1 MSMPKIHRIRIVNL
15 KYDGMQKQYKDT
27 TFNFHNDETST
38 NGLIAMMNGGGKG
51 VFLQTIF
58 QILKPGT
65 SWGKQNNR
73 YYQQF
78 FFNNKEQFIPYTFH
92 VLIQWELDGAD
103 RRHLITGG
111 MFSAEQRI
119 SMSEESGNESRTLE
133 QEAKILPNITFYTR
147 EFERKE
153 EAALEHIPLYE
164 NDEAAET
171 ESLKDYLKWNGFDV
185 YRDTKKHYRIL
196 DTYGINRKDWDIMK
210 DINKDEGGVGK
221 YFEGAEDDHSLFQ
234 KRIIPTVSQ
243 VLHRTEHQKN
253 DLVEIFKSQASI
265 AKDLPVLLKRE
276 QAHKEFLEDIVPF
289 EEHLAKGVEH
299 KEIVQS
305 SILEGRKLLGALE
318 HLKQSEEEG
327 LLALEKSMEKLTIRQ
342 EELRFQ
348 KDNLEYAK
356 AHREVMDWEKK
367 LVEERNK
374 HTSLQTIVKEKQER
388 KEQLVFLALLKEWSE
403 NEQTIRSLSQQIATL
418 EQNSGLEQVNIRMD
432 EIKQEARKQWEQSYL
447 SIQEAVKQYLGYQ
460 KFLKKKGTE
469 LSGQDKQKT
478 KEIAR
483 LGTEIDFLYTQ
494 IHTFES
500 KEATLIQEFGDRL
513 TYDFKGL
520 IDCISKQIE
529 DKEARLI
536 ELQAKDKQSSEQQNQ
551 LATLHGTLVQSVQF
565 SEEKCEKLKTENEIQ
580 KQKEEKLLDKLLGLL
595 DDVAA
600 PFTHSLLSKYAIQIE
615 EILSN
620 NRQQGEQIKKELWE
634 TQLDHSLNDEPFWI
648 ANKDVKEL
656 KEWID
661 EKTGIDV
668 FYGSQFLQSLSPD
681 EMANSLMTYPL
692 LPYGLVVSQHQWQK
706 INQQVLSGRMFKS
719 PVPIFMRE
727 EMNSQNHQPSFVI
740 INGTE
745 KELLTDKNQ
754 FTNWK
759 IKIAKQ
765 IEEKKDTLIEIE
777 KTETSLRRILKE
789 IDRFLSS
796 ELSSD
801 ITKAFNQEQSSL
813 LSKKTKLQEI
823 KIQEE
828 KEKELQL
835 QLKEQLEKTKQKK
848 EKLTRNIETLED
860 FDQEKTLHQENKR
873 VKLEKEKQKEA
884 LGLQQQEIGKEHKNI
899 VELQNQWNQTY
910 LEWKLTTEQAIKE
923 IRFFIEEA
931 DFPADEKA
939 DHCEEVPRL
948 SPHILEEINGSIDE
962 LKLLQKSKEEQ
973 ARELLVIQAKKE
985 TEQKQQKK
993 LEKKLH
999 SHTEDWNQ
1007 AAEPD
1012 EPMSILE
1019 KMLQTAQKEAKTAEK
1034 EEREQGTAV
1043 TVAETSLKHAVEQ
1056 RDKSGKKIAKHEK
1069 QPEEW
1074 EDLDLKVKEV
1084 EIKDQTK
1091 LTKEE
1096 VKQAEKRHKET
1107 ETNIAGFEGDLLTLS
1122 VILKE
1127 ESAAFTEHDLEK
1139 VKSQGK
1145 ACILSWCE
1153 EHQAIQEDGQEK
1165 HAKIDQSLRNLKLT
1179 IEGKDWEIR
1188 FKNEVLTTLDHMDT
1202 RHYTHIQGIVKNM
1215 KRFSQSGLE
1224 QLERD
1229 KERAEKAQTF
1239 WASRASMKVMSIAEA
1254 IRSMIAKMKLKNER
1268 GSFPLVQLK
1277 EDILP
1282 KKAEDIEPLLKQH
1295 FVSAI
1300 NKITKQFDRID
1311 DNNLSL
1317 DQEIKQLISDEQILF
1332 ISLRNRY
1339 PELLVYNMRTDN
1351 AFMYGKP
1358 QREHYSTWQTINQGS
1373 RTKSDGSGGQ
1383 KLSARMVMMM
1393 MLLSVKSETDQSWVP
1408 LVCDNP
1414 FGQAASAHVLD
1425 PIFAVAEK
1433 LKFQFIVVTPPE
1445 LVKTE
1450 ISQRFDA
1457 YYKLDFIREKGKE
1470 IVSDTIVPAFRIY
1483 QAEEVVQVR

>member
-1 MSMPKIHRIRIVNL
+1 MPKIHRIRIVGL

-27 TFNFHNDETST
+27 TFNFHNDVTST

-103 RRHLITGG
+103 QRHLVTGG
-111 MFSAEQRI
+111 MFSAEQRV
-119 SMSEESGNESRTLE
+119 SLSEESGNESKTLE
-133 QEAKILPNITFYTR
+133 QEAKILPNITFFTR

-164 NDEAAET
+164 NDEVAET
-171 ESLKDYLKWNGFDV
+171 ESLKDYLKWNGYDV

-289 EEHLAKGVEH
+289 EEYLAKGVEH
-299 KEIVQS
+299 KEIVQA
-305 SILEGRKLLGALE
+305 SIQTGRQLLGALE
-318 HLKQSEEEG
+318 HLKQSEEET
-327 LLALEKSMEKLTIRQ
+327 LLTLKNDMEKLMVRQ
-342 EELRFQ
+342 ADLRFQ
-348 KDNLEYAK
+348 NENLEFAK
-356 AHREVMDWEKK
+356 AHREVMHWDKK
-367 LVEERNK
+367 LVEEKEK
-374 HTSLQTIVKEKQER
+374 HTSFQEIVKEKQDR
-388 KEQLVFLALLKEWSE
+388 KEQLAVQLLLKEWSE

-418 EQNSGLEQVNIRMD
+418 EQNSGLEQVNQRMD
-432 EIKQEARKQWEQSYL
+432 EIKQDAKKQWEQSYL
-447 SIQEAVKQYLGYQ
+447 SIEEAVKQYLGFQ
-460 KFLKKKGTE
+460 KFLKKKGTD
-469 LSGQDKQKT
+469 LAQQDKQKT
-478 KEIAR
+478 KEIAH
-483 LGTEIDFLYTQ
+483 LSTEIDFLYTQ
-494 IHTFES
+494 MNTFES
-500 KEATLIQEFGDRL
+500 KEVALIQEFGDRL
-513 TYDFKGL
+513 TYDLRGL
-520 IDCISKQIE
+520 IESLLKQME
-529 DKEARLI
+529 DKKARLV
-536 ELQAKDKQSSEQQNQ
+536 ELQAKDKESNEKQNQ
-551 LATLHGTLVQSVQF
+551 LATSHGTLVQSIQF
-565 SEEKCEKLKTENEIQ
+565 SEEKCEDLNQTNKEQ
-580 KQKEEKLLDKLLGLL
+580 KQKEAKLVEKLLGLL
-595 DDVAA
+595 DDVTA

-615 EILSN
+615 EILGN
-620 NRQQGEQIKKELWE
+620 NREQAEQMKKELWV

-668 FYGSQFLQSLSPD
+668 FYGTQFLQSLRPE
-681 EMANSLMTYPL
+681 EMVHTLNTYPL
-692 LPYGLVVSQHQWQK
+692 LPYGLVVSGQQWQK
-706 INQQVLSGRMFKS
+706 INQQVLTGRMFKS
-719 PVPIFMRE
+719 PVPIFLRE
-727 EMNSQNHQPSFVI
+727 EMNSDHHQPSFVI

-745 KELLTDKNQ
+745 KELLSDKNQ
-754 FTNWK
+754 FTSWK

-765 IEEKKDTLIEIE
+765 IEEKKEALEEIE
-777 KTETSLRRILKE
+777 KTEASLRRNLKE

-796 ELSSD
+796 ELSID
-801 ITKAFNQEQSSL
+801 IEKALYQEQNSL
-813 LSKKTKLQEI
+813 LSLKTKLQEI
-823 KIQEE
+823 KAQEE

-835 QLKEQLEKTKQKK
+835 GLKEELEKTKGRIR
-848 EKLTRNIETLED
+848 KLTRNVETLEE
-860 FDQEKTLHQENKR
+860 FDQNKTLYQENKR
-873 VKLEKEKQKEA
+873 VKLEKEKQREA
-884 LGLQQQEIGKEHKNI
+884 LTIQQQEIGKEHQKT
-899 VELQNQWNQTY
+899 VEQQNQWNQTY
-910 LEWKLTTEQAIKE
+910 LEWKLTTEQNIKE
-923 IRFFIEEA
+923 IKFFIEEA
-931 DFPADEKA
+931 VFPADEKA
-939 DHCEEVPRL
+939 DQCEDVPRL
-948 SPHILEEINGSIDE
+948 SPHFLQEINGRIEE
-962 LKLLQKSKEEQ
+962 LKQLQKSKEEQ
-973 ARELLVIQAKKE
+973 ARELLVLQAKKE

-993 LEKKLH
+993 LEKKLNAYNQ
-999 SHTEDWNQ
+999 EWNK
-1007 AAEPD
+1007 APEPD
-1012 EPMSILE
+1012 EPLSILE
-1019 KMLQTAQKEAKTAEK
+1019 NMLQTAQKEVRTAEK

-1043 TVAETSLKHAVEQ
+1043 TVAETSLKHAIEQ
-1056 RDKSGKKIAKHEK
+1056 RGKSGKKVEKHGK
-1069 QPEEW
+1069 QPEQW
-1074 EDLDLKVKEV
+1074 ADIDLEVKEV

-1096 VKQAEKRHKET
+1096 VKQAEKHQKEA

-1127 ESAAFTEHDLEK
+1127 EAAAFTNNDLEQI
-1139 VKSQGK
+1139 KSQGK

-1153 EHQAIQEDGQEK
+1153 EHQAIQEEGQEK

-1202 RHYTHIQGIVKNM
+1202 RHYTHIQTIVKNM

-1229 KERAEKAQTF
+1229 KERAEKAQNF
-1239 WASRASMKVMSIAEA
+1239 WASRASMKVMSISEA
-1254 IRSMIAKMKLKNER
+1254 IRSMIAKMRLKNER

-1282 KKAEDIEPLLKQH
+1282 KKAEEIEPLLKLH
-1295 FVSAI
+1295 FVAAI
-1300 NKITKQFDRID
+1300 NKITKQFDMID
-1311 DNNLSL
+1311 DQNRAL
-1317 DQEIKQLISDEQILF
+1317 DEEIKQLISDEQILF
-1332 ISLRNRY
+1332 VSLRNRY

-1373 RTKSDGSGGQ
+1373 KTKSDGSGGQ

-1483 QAEEVVQVR
+1483 QGEEVTQ

>member
-1 MSMPKIHRIRIVNL
+1 MPKIHRIRIVGL

-27 TFNFHNDETST
+27 TFNFHNEETST

-92 VLIQWELDGAD
+92 VLIQWELDGSD
-103 RRHLITGG
+103 HRHLVTGG

-119 SMSEESGNESRTLE
+119 SLSEESGNESKTLE

-153 EAALEHIPLYE
+153 EASLEHIPLFE
-164 NDEAAET
+164 DDEVADT
-171 ESLKDYLKWNGFDV
+171 ESLKDYLKWNGYDV

-210 DINKDEGGVGK
+210 EINKDEGGVGK

-243 VLHRTEHQKN
+243 VLHRTELQKN

-289 EEHLAKGVEH
+289 EENLAKGIEH
-299 KEIVQS
+299 KEIVLS
-305 SILEGRKLLGALE
+305 SIKEGRQLLGAIE
-318 HLKQSEEEG
+318 HLKKSEEES
-327 LLALEKSMEKLTIRQ
+327 LLTLEKDIEKLMIRQ
-342 EELRFQ
+342 AELRFQ

-356 AHREVMDWEKK
+356 AHSEVRDWEKK
-367 LVEERNK
+367 LVEERK
-374 HTSLQTIVKEKQER
+374 EHSSLQEIVKEKQER
-388 KEQLVFLALLKEWSE
+388 KEQLAFQVLLKEWSE

-418 EQNSGLEQVNIRMD
+418 EQNSGLEQVNQRMD
-432 EIKQEARKQWEQSYL
+432 EIKIEARKQWEDSSL
-447 SIQEAVKQYLGYQ
+447 SIQEAGKQYFGYQ
-460 KFLKKKGTE
+460 RFLKKKGND
-469 LSGQDKQKT
+469 LSQQDKQKT
-478 KEIAR
+478 REIVQ
-483 LGTEIDFLYTQ
+483 LGSEIDLLYKH

-500 KEATLIQEFGDRL
+500 KEEGLIKEFGDRL
-513 TYDFKGL
+513 TYDLKGYVEFL
-520 IDCISKQIE
+520 SKQVA
-529 DKEARLI
+529 DKKAMVE
-536 ELQAKDKQSSEQQNQ
+536 ELHASVIKSSEVQNK
-551 LATLHGTLVQSVQF
+551 LATSQGTLVQSIQF
-565 SEEKCEKLKTENEIQ
+565 SEEKSEQLRAANEEQMQIEAKLIDR
-580 KQKEEKLLDKLLGLL
+580 LHGLL
-595 DDVAA
+595 DNVTA
-600 PFTHSLLSKYAIQIE
+600 PLSHAQLSKYAIQID
-615 EILSN
+615 EILGN
-620 NRQQGEQIKKELWE
+620 NREQGEQIKKDLWE
-634 TQLDHSLNDEPFWI
+634 IQLDHSLNDEHFWI
-648 ANKDVKEL
+648 PNKDVKEL

-668 FYGSQFLQSLSPD
+668 FYGSQFLQSLSK
-681 EMANSLMTYPL
+681 EELANYSLTYPL
-692 LPYGLVVSQHQWQK
+692 LPYGLVVNGQQWQK

-719 PVPIFMRE
+719 PVPIFLRE
-727 EMNSQNHQPSFVI
+727 EMNSDNHQPSFVI

-745 KELLTDKNQ
+745 KELVTNKNQ
-754 FTNWK
+754 FTDWK

-765 IEEKKDTLIEIE
+765 IEEKKETLIEIE

-789 IDRFLSS
+789 IDRFGSR
-796 ELSSD
+796 ELAVD
-801 ITKAFNQEQSSL
+801 IERAFNQEQNSL
-813 LSKKTKLQEI
+813 FSKKAQFQEI
-823 KIQEE
+823 TTQQQ
-828 KEKELQL
+828 KEKEIQ
-835 QLKEQLEKTKQKK
+835 QELKEKLDTTNVKI
-848 EKLTRNIETLED
+848 EKLTRDIEAIEEYER
-860 FDQEKTLHQENKR
+860 EKLIYQENKR
-873 VKLEKEKQKEA
+873 VKVEKEKQKEA
-884 LGLQQQEIGKEHKNI
+884 LGIVQQEIVIEHQNI
-899 VELQNQWNQTY
+899 AELQNKWYQTY
-910 LEWKLTTEQAIKE
+910 LEWKVITEQTIKE
-923 IRFFIEEA
+923 IALFIETA
-931 DFPADEKA
+931 AYPADEKTEA
-939 DHCEEVPRL
+939 CEEVPRL
-948 SPHILEEINGSIDE
+948 SPHLLEEINGSIEE
-962 LKLLQKSKEEQ
+962 LKQLQKTKEEQ

-993 LEKKLH
+993 LEKKLDTH
-999 SHTEDWNQ
+999 NKEWREVP
-1007 AAEPD
+1007 EPN
-1012 EPMSILE
+1012 EPLSILE
-1019 KMLQTAQKEAKTAEK
+1019 NMLQTAQKEAKAADK

-1043 TVAETSLKHAVEQ
+1043 TVAETSLKHANEQ
-1056 RDKSGKKIAKHEK
+1056 RDKSAKKITKHEK

-1074 EDLDLKVKEV
+1074 EDFDLEVKAV

-1091 LTKEE
+1091 QSKEE
-1096 VKQAEKRHKET
+1096 EKQAEHRKKET
-1107 ETNIAGFEGDLLTLS
+1107 ETNIAGYEGDLLTLS

-1127 ESAAFTEHDLEK
+1127 EASAFTDHDIEK
-1139 VKSQGK
+1139 IKRQGK

-1153 EHQAIQEDGQEK
+1153 KHQNIQEDGKEK
-1165 HAKIDQSLRNLKLT
+1165 HAKIEQSLRNLKLT

-1202 RHYTHIQGIVKNM
+1202 RHYSHVQSVVKNM

-1229 KERAEKAQTF
+1229 KERAENAQNF
-1239 WASRASMKVMSIAEA
+1239 WASRASMKVMSISEA

-1282 KKAEDIEPLLKQH
+1282 KKPEDVEPLLKQH
-1295 FVSAI
+1295 FVAAI
-1300 NKITKQFDRID
+1300 NKITKQFDTID
-1311 DNNLSL
+1311 HTNLAV

-1332 ISLRNRY
+1332 VSLRNRY

-1358 QREHYSTWQTINQGS
+1358 QKDHYSTWQTINQGS

-1450 ISQRFDA
+1450 ISQRFEA
-1457 YYKLDFIREKGKE
+1457 YYKLDFIREKGRE

-1483 QAEEVVQVR
+1483 QGAEVSQ

>member
-1 MSMPKIHRIRIVNL
+1 MPKINRIRIVNL

-27 TFNFHNDETST
+27 TFNFHNDDTST

-119 SMSEESGNESRTLE
+119 SLSEEGGNESRSLD
-133 QEAKILPNITFYTR
+133 QEANILPNITFYTR

-164 NDEAAET
+164 NDEVAEI
-171 ESLKDYLKWNGFDV
+171 ESLKDYLKWNGYDV

-289 EEHLAKGVEH
+289 EEHLEKGVEH
-299 KEIVQS
+299 KEIVQE
-305 SILEGRKLLGALE
+305 SIKVGRQFLGALE
-318 HLKQSEEEG
+318 HLKQTEEEN
-327 LLALEKSMEKLTIRQ
+327 LLTLEKDMEKLAIRQ
-342 EELRFQ
+342 AELRFE
-348 KDNLEYAK
+348 KDNLDFAK

-367 LVEERNK
+367 LVEEKSK
-374 HTSLQTIVKEKQER
+374 HTSLLEILKEKQER
-388 KEQLVFLALLKEWSE
+388 KEQLAFQLLLKEWSE
-403 NEQTIRSLSQQIATL
+403 NEQTIRSLSHQIEKL
-418 EQNSGLEQVNIRMD
+418 EQNSGLEQVNQRMD
-432 EIKQEARKQWEQSYL
+432 EIKKEAKMYWEHSYQTL
-447 SIQEAVKQYLGYQ
+447 QEAVKQHIAYQ
-460 KFLKKKGTE
+460 KYLKKKGAE
-469 LSGQDKQKT
+469 LSQQDKQKT
-478 KEIAR
+478 KEIAQAS
-483 LGTEIDFLYTQ
+483 TEIDFLYTQ
-494 IHTFES
+494 IHHFES
-500 KEATLIQEFGDRL
+500 KEATLIKDFGDRV
-513 TYDFKGL
+513 TYDLNGL
-520 IDCISKQIE
+520 IESLSKQIE
-529 DKEARLI
+529 EKKAKQD
-536 ELQAKDKQSSEQQNQ
+536 ELYANEMDANERQNQ
-551 LATLHGTLVQSVQF
+551 LATSRGTLVQAIQF
-565 SEEKCEKLKTENEIQ
+565 SEEKYKELKGANEEQ
-580 KQKEEKLLDKLLGLL
+580 KQREEKLSNKLHGLL
-595 DDVAA
+595 DEVTAS
-600 PFTHSLLSKYAIQIE
+600 FTHSLLSKYIIQIE
-615 EILSN
+615 EIIGDN
-620 NRQQGEQIKKELWE
+620 QQQGEKIKKELWE
-634 TQLDHSLNDEPFWI
+634 TQIDHSLNDEHFWI
-648 ANKDVKEL
+648 ANKDVKSL

-668 FYGSQFLQSLSPD
+668 FYGSQFLQSLNPE
-681 EMANSLMTYPL
+681 EMAKAIIKDPL
-692 LPYGLVVSQHQWQK
+692 LPYGLVVSKHQWQK

-719 PVPIFMRE
+719 PVPIFLRE
-727 EMNSQNHQPSFVI
+727 EMNSETQKTSFVM

-745 KELLTDKNQ
+745 KELLADKNT

-765 IEEKKDTLIEIE
+765 IEEKKGTLIEIE

-789 IDRFLSS
+789 IDRLLSS

-801 ITKAFNQEQSSL
+801 IEKALKQEQNTL
-813 LSKKTKLQEI
+813 LAKKANLQEI
-823 KIQEE
+823 TTQQDS
-828 KEKELQL
+828 EKELQL
-835 QLKEQLEKTKQKK
+835 QLKEQLEKTKRKIKK
-848 EKLTRNIETLED
+848 LKRDVETLED
-860 FDQEKTLHQENKR
+860 YVQEKTLNQENES
-873 VKLEKEKQKEA
+873 VKLEKEKQKDTSV
-884 LGLQQQEIGKEHKNI
+884 LQQLEIAKEHQLI
-899 VELQNQWNQTY
+899 VELQNKWSQTY
-910 LEWKLTTEQAIKE
+910 FEWKLTTEQTIKE
-923 IRFFIEEA
+923 VAYFIEEA
-931 DFPADEKA
+931 VFPADEKA
-939 DHCEEVPRL
+939 DLCEEVPRL
-948 SPHILEEINGSIDE
+948 SSHLLEEIKGSIDE
-962 LKLLQKSKEEQ
+962 LKQLQKSKEEQ
-973 ARELLVIQAKKE
+973 ARELLIIQAKKE
-985 TEQKQQKK
+985 TEQKQQTK
-993 LEKKLH
+993 LEKKLSTLH
-999 SHTEDWNQ
+999 NEWNSVP
-1007 AAEPD
+1007 EPD

-1019 KMLQTAQKEAKTAEK
+1019 NMLQTANKEAKAAEK
-1034 EEREQGTAV
+1034 DEREQGTAV
-1043 TVAETSLKHAVEQ
+1043 TVAETSLQLAAEQ
-1056 RDKSGKKIAKHEK
+1056 RDKSGKKLDKHGKPPEK
-1069 QPEEW
+1069 W
-1074 EDLDLKVKEV
+1074 EDLDLDVKDV

-1096 VKQAEKRHKET
+1096 VKQTEKLQKDT
-1107 ETNIAGFEGDLLTLS
+1107 ETNITGYEGDLLTLS

-1127 ESAAFTEHDLEK
+1127 EAAAFTEQDIEK
-1139 VKSQGK
+1139 IKSQGK

-1153 EHQAIQEDGQEK
+1153 EHQAIQEEGQEK

-1202 RHYTHIQGIVKNM
+1202 RHYTHIQSIVKNM

-1239 WASRASMKVMSIAEA
+1239 WASRASMKVMSISEA

-1295 FVSAI
+1295 FVTAI
-1300 NKITKQFDRID
+1300 NKITNQFEMID
-1311 DNNLSL
+1311 DQNRLL

-1332 ISLRNRY
+1332 VSLRNRY

-1358 QREHYSTWQTINQGS
+1358 QRDHYSTWQTINQGS
-1373 RTKSDGSGGQ
+1373 KTKSDGSGGQ

-1483 QAEEVVQVR
+1483 QGEETAQVK

>member
-1 MSMPKIHRIRIVNL
+1 MPKIHRIRIVGL

-27 TFNFHNDETST
+27 TFNFHNGETST

-73 YYQQF
+73 YYQQY
-78 FFNNKEQFIPYTFH
+78 FFNQKEQFIPYTFH
-92 VLIQWELDGAD
+92 VVIQWELDGAD
-103 RRHLITGG
+103 HRHLITGG

-119 SMSEESGNESRTLE
+119 SMSEESGNESKTLE

-147 EFERKE
+147 EFERRE
-153 EAALEHIPLYE
+153 EAALDHIPLYE
-164 NDEAAET
+164 NDEVAET
-171 ESLKDYLKWNGFDV
+171 ESLKDYLKWNGYDV

-221 YFEGAEDDHSLFQ
+221 YFEGAEDDHSLF
-234 KRIIPTVSQ
+234 KTRIIPTISG

-289 EEHLAKGVEH
+289 EENVAKGVEH
-299 KEIVQS
+299 KEIVHT
-305 SILEGRKLLGALE
+305 SIKVGRQLLGALQ
-318 HLKQSEEEG
+318 HLKQTEEEN
-327 LLALEKSMEKLTIRQ
+327 LLTIDKNMEKLTLKQ
-342 EELRFQ
+342 ADLRYQ

-356 AHREVMDWEKK
+356 AHREVLHWEKK
-367 LVEERNK
+367 LVEEKNK
-374 HTSLQTIVKEKQER
+374 HTSLQAIVEDKQER
-388 KEQLVFLALLKEWSE
+388 KEQLVFQLLMKEWSD
-403 NEQTIRSLSQQIATL
+403 NEQSIRALSQQIEIL
-418 EQNSGLEQVNIRMD
+418 EQNSGLEQVNQRMD
-432 EIKQEARKQWEQSYL
+432 EIKKEAVKQWEQTSH

-460 KFLKKKGTE
+460 KFLKKKGME
-469 LSGQDKQKT
+469 LSRQDKQKT
-478 KEIAR
+478 KEMAK
-483 LGTEIDFLYTQ
+483 LSTEIDFLYTQ
-494 IHTFES
+494 MHTFES
-500 KEATLIQEFGDRL
+500 MEEVLIKEFGDRL
-513 TYDFKGL
+513 TYDLNGL
-520 IDCISKQIE
+520 TLSLSKQIE
-529 DKEARLI
+529 DKKALI
-536 ELQAKDKQSSEQQNQ
+536 EELQAKTKESSEKQNQ
-551 LATLHGTLVQSVQF
+551 LATEHGTLVQYIQF
-565 SEEKCEKLKTENEIQ
+565 SEEKCEELRAANEGQ
-580 KQKEEKLLDKLLGLL
+580 KQKEAKLLDKLHGLL
-595 DDVAA
+595 DDVDA
-600 PFTHSLLSKYAIQIE
+600 PFTPALLSKYSLQIE
-615 EILSN
+615 EILGQN
-620 NRQQGEQIKKELWE
+620 LQQGEQIKKELWE
-634 TQLDHSLNDEPFWI
+634 TQLDHSLNDEHFWV

-668 FYGSQFLQSLSPD
+668 FYGTQFLQSLSAE
-681 EMANSLMTYPL
+681 EMANLSLTYPL
-692 LPYGLVVSQHQWQK
+692 LPYGLVVSGHQWQN

-727 EMNSQNHQPSFVI
+727 EMNSENHQPSFVI
-740 INGTE
+740 VNGTE
-745 KELLTDKNQ
+745 KELVTDKNQ

-765 IEEKKDTLIEIE
+765 IDEKKETLIEIE
-777 KTETSLRRILKE
+777 KTETSLRRMLKE
-789 IDRFLSS
+789 IDRFISS
-796 ELSSD
+796 KLSSD
-801 ITKAFNQEQSSL
+801 IEKDFNQEQNVL
-813 LSKKTKLQEI
+813 RSKKTKLQEI

-828 KEKELQL
+828 KEKEYQL
-835 QLKEQLEKTKQKK
+835 SLKEQLEKTKQKIEELAK
-848 EKLTRNIETLED
+848 NVETLVD
-860 FDQEKTLHQENKR
+860 FDREKSLHQENKR
-873 VKLEKEKQKEA
+873 VRGEKEKQKDA
-884 LGLQQQEIGKEHKNI
+884 LSIEQQEIGIEHQKN
-899 VELQNQWNQTY
+899 VELQTEWNQTY
-910 LEWKLTTEQAIKE
+910 LEWKLITEQNINE
-923 IRFFIEEA
+923 IAFFIDEA
-931 DFPADEKA
+931 IFPTDEKA
-939 DHCEEVPRL
+939 EQSEEVPRL
-948 SPHILEEINGSIDE
+948 SPHLLEEINGSINE
-962 LKLLQKSKEEQ
+962 LKQLQKSKEEQ
-973 ARELLVIQAKKE
+973 ARELMVIQARKE

-993 LEKKLH
+993 LEKKLNTH
-999 SHTEDWNQ
+999 NKDWKE
-1007 AAEPD
+1007 AAEPE
-1012 EPMSILE
+1012 EPITILE
-1019 KMLQTAQKEAKTAEK
+1019 NMLQTAQKEAKAAEK

-1043 TVAETSLKHAVEQ
+1043 TVAETTLKHAAEQ
-1056 RDKSGKKIAKHEK
+1056 REKSGKKIEKHEK
-1069 QPEEW
+1069 QPQEW
-1074 EDLDLKVKEV
+1074 ENLDLEVKAV

-1091 LTKEE
+1091 ITKAEG
-1096 VKQAEKRHKET
+1096 KQAEKRQKET

-1127 ESAAFTEHDLEK
+1127 EAAAFTDTDLEK
-1139 VKSQGK
+1139 IKSQGK

-1153 EHQAIQEDGQEK
+1153 EHQAIQEEGQEK
-1165 HAKIDQSLRNLKLT
+1165 HAKIEQSLRNLKLT

-1202 RHYTHIQGIVKNM
+1202 RHYSHIQGIVKNM

-1229 KERAEKAQTF
+1229 KERAEKAQNF

-1295 FVSAI
+1295 FVAAI
-1300 NKITKQFDRID
+1300 NKITKQFDMID
-1311 DNNLSL
+1311 DHNRAL
-1317 DQEIKQLISDEQILF
+1317 DEEIKQLISDEQILF
-1332 ISLRNRY
+1332 VSLRNRY

-1373 RTKSDGSGGQ
+1373 KTKSDGSGGQ

-1483 QAEEVVQVR
+1483 QEAEAAQVR

>member
-1 MSMPKIHRIRIVNL
+1 MPKIHRIRIVGL

-27 TFNFHNDETST
+27 TFNFHNEETST

-58 QILKPGT
+58 QIIKPGT

-92 VLIQWELDGAD
+92 VLIQWELDGSD
-103 RRHLITGG
+103 HRHLVTGG

-119 SMSEESGNESRTLE
+119 SMSEESGNESKTLE

-153 EAALEHIPLYE
+153 EVSLEHIPLFE
-164 NDEAAET
+164 NDEVAET
-171 ESLKDYLKWNGFDV
+171 ESLKDYLKWNGYDV
-185 YRDTKKHYRIL
+185 YKDTKKHYRIL

-221 YFEGAEDDHSLFQ
+221 FFEGAEDDHSLFQ
-234 KRIIPTVSQ
+234 KRIIPTISQ
-243 VLHRTEHQKN
+243 VLHRTEHQKD

-289 EEHLAKGVEH
+289 EENLARGVEH
-299 KEIVQS
+299 KEIVQGS
-305 SILEGRKLLGALE
+305 VKVGRQLLGALE
-318 HLKQSEEEG
+318 HLKQSEEET
-327 LLALEKSMEKLTIRQ
+327 LVTLKQHIEKLSIKQ
-342 EELRFQ
+342 ADLRYQ

-356 AHREVMDWEKK
+356 AHREVLDWEKK
-367 LVEERNK
+367 LAEERTK
-374 HTSLQTIVKEKQER
+374 HTSLQVNVKDRQER
-388 KEQLVFLALLKEWSE
+388 KEQLAFLLLLKEWSE
-403 NEQTIRSLSQQIATL
+403 YEQTIHSLTQQLAKL
-418 EQNSGLEQVNIRMD
+418 EQNSGLEQVNQRMD
-432 EIKQEARKQWEQSYL
+432 EIKKEARKQWEDSFQA
-447 SIQEAVKQYLGYQ
+447 IQEALKQYVGYQ
-460 KFLKKKGTE
+460 KFLTKKGND
-469 LSGQDKQKT
+469 LAHQDKQKT
-478 KEIAR
+478 KEIAQ
-483 LGTEIDFLYTQ
+483 LSTEIDYLYTQ
-494 IHTFES
+494 MHSFEA
-500 KEATLIQEFGDRL
+500 KEEALIKEFGDRL
-513 TYDFKGL
+513 TYDLMGFTL
-520 IDCISKQIE
+520 SLSKQIE
-529 DKEARLI
+529 NKKVMLE
-536 ELQAKDKQSSEQQNQ
+536 ELHAKDLESSEWQNQ
-551 LATLHGTLVQSVQF
+551 LATSHGTLVQSIQF
-565 SEEKCEKLKTENEIQ
+565 SEEKCEQLQAAYEEQ
-580 KQKEEKLLDKLLGLL
+580 KQKEDKLLDRLHGLL
-595 DDVAA
+595 DDVTA
-600 PFTHSLLSKYAIQIE
+600 PLTHALLSKYALQIE
-615 EILSN
+615 EILDN
-620 NRQQGEQIKKELWE
+620 NKDHGEQIKKDLWE
-634 TQLDHSLNDEPFWI
+634 IQLDHSLNDEHFWI
-648 ANKDVKEL
+648 PNKDVKEL

-668 FYGSQFLQSLSPD
+668 FFGTQFLQSLSR
-681 EMANSLMTYPL
+681 EEISNYLMKDPL
-692 LPYGLVVSQHQWQK
+692 LPYGLVVSGQQWQK

-727 EMNSQNHQPSFVI
+727 EMNSENHQPSFVM

-759 IKIAKQ
+759 ISIAKQ
-765 IEEKKDTLIEIE
+765 IEDKKETLLEIN
-777 KTETSLRRILKE
+777 KTESTLRRMLKD
-789 IDRFLSS
+789 IDRFLSG
-796 ELSSD
+796 ELSVD
-801 ITKAFNQEQSSL
+801 LEKAFNQEQNDL
-813 LSKKTKLQEI
+813 LTKKTKLQEI
-823 KIQEE
+823 TIKQQ
-828 KEKELQL
+828 KEKEVQL
-835 QLKEQLEKTKQKK
+835 QLKEQLEATKGKID
-848 EKLTRNIETLED
+848 KLTKDVETIDEYE
-860 FDQEKTLHQENKR
+860 QEKSLYQENKR
-873 VKLEKEKQKEA
+873 VKIEKEKQLEV
-884 LGLQQQEIGKEHKNI
+884 LGLAQQELGKEHQNI
-899 VELQNQWNQTY
+899 VSLQTKWNQTY
-910 LEWKLTTEQAIKE
+910 LEWKVTTEQNLKE
-923 IRFFIEEA
+923 ISFFIEEA
-931 DFPADEKA
+931 VFPANEKA
-939 DHCEEVPRL
+939 EQSEEVPGL
-948 SPHILEEINGSIDE
+948 SSHILEELNGSIME
-962 LKLLQKSKEEQ
+962 LKQLQKSKEEQ
-973 ARELLVIQAKKE
+973 AGELLIIQAKKE

-993 LEKKLH
+993 LEKKLV
-999 SHTEDWNQ
+999 TYNKEWKEVP
-1007 AAEPD
+1007 EPE

-1019 KMLQTAQKEAKTAEK
+1019 NMLQTAQKETKAAEK

-1043 TVAETSLKHAVEQ
+1043 TVAETSLQHATVQ
-1056 RDKSGKKIAKHEK
+1056 RDKSGKKAAKHER

-1074 EDLDLKVKEV
+1074 AEIDLEVKGI

-1091 LTKEE
+1091 QTIEE
-1096 VKQAEKRHKET
+1096 VKQAEKRQKET
-1107 ETNIAGFEGDLLTLS
+1107 AANIAGYEGDLLTLS

-1127 ESAAFTEHDLEK
+1127 EAAAFTETDIEM

-1153 EHQAIQEDGQEK
+1153 DHQAIQEEGQEK
-1165 HAKIDQSLRNLKLT
+1165 HAKIEQSLRNLKLT

-1188 FKNEVLTTLDHMDT
+1188 FKNEVITTLDHMDT
-1202 RHYTHIQGIVKNM
+1202 RHYSHIQSVVKNM

-1239 WASRASMKVMSIAEA
+1239 WASRASMKVMSISEA

-1295 FVSAI
+1295 FVAAI
-1300 NKITKQFDRID
+1300 NKITKQFDTID
-1311 DNNLSL
+1311 SHNQAV

-1332 ISLRNRY
+1332 VSLRNRY

-1358 QREHYSTWQTINQGS
+1358 LREHYSTWQTINQGS
-1373 RTKSDGSGGQ
+1373 KTKSDGSGGQ

-1393 MLLSVKSETDQSWVP
+1393 MLLSVKNESDQSWVP

-1425 PIFAVAEK
+1425 PIFSVAEK

-1483 QAEEVVQVR
+1483 QGTEAVQVK

>member
-1 MSMPKIHRIRIVNL
+1 MPKIHRIRIVGL

-119 SMSEESGNESRTLE
+119 SMSEESGNESKTLE

-153 EAALEHIPLYE
+153 EAALEHIPLFE
-164 NDEAAET
+164 NDEVAET

-289 EEHLAKGVEH
+289 EEHLVKGVEH
-299 KEIVQS
+299 KEIVQA
-305 SILEGRKLLGALE
+305 SIQTGRQLLGALE
-318 HLKQSEEEG
+318 HLKQAEEEK
-327 LLALEKSMEKLTIRQ
+327 LITLEKSIGKLIQRQ
-342 EELRFQ
+342 ADLRYQ
-348 KDNLEYAK
+348 KDNLEFAK
-356 AHREVMDWEKK
+356 AHREVMNWEKK
-367 LVEERNK
+367 LVEEREK
-374 HTSLQTIVKEKQER
+374 HISLQAIVKEKQER
-388 KEQLVFLALLKEWSE
+388 KEQLAFQVLLKEWSE
-403 NEQTIRSLSQQIATL
+403 NEQSIRSLSQQILTL
-418 EQNSGLEQVNIRMD
+418 EQNSGLEQVNQRMD
-432 EIKQEARKQWEQSYL
+432 EIKQEARSKWEHVLL
-447 SIQEAVKQYLGYQ
+447 SIQEGIKQYVGYQ
-460 KFLKKKGTE
+460 KFLTKKAME
-469 LSGQDKQKT
+469 LSQQDKQKT
-478 KEIAR
+478 KEIAQ
-483 LGTEIDFLYTQ
+483 LSTEIDFLYTQ
-494 IHTFES
+494 MHTFES
-500 KEATLIQEFGDRL
+500 KETALIKEFGDRL
-513 TYDFKGL
+513 TYDLKGL
-520 IDCISKQIE
+520 IESFLKQID
-529 DKEARLI
+529 DKKARLV
-536 ELQAKDKQSSEQQNQ
+536 ELQTKDIESNEKQNK
-551 LATLHGTLVQSVQF
+551 LATSHGTLVQSIQF
-565 SEEKCEKLKTENEIQ
+565 SEEKCEELNLVNE
-580 KQKEEKLLDKLLGLL
+580 KQKEKEAKLLDKLMGLL
-595 DDVAA
+595 DDVAV
-600 PFTHSLLSKYAIQIE
+600 PFTHSLLSKYSLQIE

-620 NRQQGEQIKKELWE
+620 NRQQAEQMKKELWE

-656 KEWID
+656 KDWID

-668 FYGSQFLQSLSPD
+668 FYGTQFLQSLSP
-681 EMANSLMTYPL
+681 EELVNNLTTYPL
-692 LPYGLVVSQHQWQK
+692 LPFGLVVSGQQWQK
-706 INQQVLSGRMFKS
+706 VNRQVLSGRMFKS
-719 PVPIFMRE
+719 PVPIFLRE
-727 EMNSQNHQPSFVI
+727 EMNSELHQPSFVI

-745 KELLTDKNQ
+745 KELLSDKNQ
-754 FTNWK
+754 FTSWK

-765 IEEKKDTLIEIE
+765 IEDKKDTLIEIE

-789 IDRFLSS
+789 IDRFSSS

-801 ITKAFNQEQSSL
+801 IEKKITQEQNTL
-813 LSKKTKLQEI
+813 LTLKTKLQEI
-823 KIQEE
+823 KTQEE
-828 KEKELQL
+828 KERELQL
-835 QLKEQLEKTKQKK
+835 ELKEQLEKTKGKI
-848 EKLTRNIETLED
+848 EKVTKSVGTLEN
-860 FDQEKTLHQENKR
+860 FEQEKTLHQENKR
-873 VKLEKEKQKEA
+873 VKLEKEKQKEYLA
-884 LGLQQQEIGKEHKNI
+884 IQQQEIGKEHQDT
-899 VELQNQWNQTY
+899 VGLQNQWNQTY
-910 LEWKLTTEQAIKE
+910 VEWKLTTEQNIKE
-923 IRFFIEEA
+923 IAFFIEEA
-931 DFPADEKA
+931 AFPAEQKA
-939 DHCEEVPRL
+939 DQSEEVPKL
-948 SPHILEEINGSIDE
+948 SLHLLQEINGSIDE
-962 LKLLQKSKEEQ
+962 LKQLQKSKEEQ
-973 ARELLVIQAKKE
+973 ARELLVLQARKE

-999 SHTEDWNQ
+999 AYDDDWNNT
-1007 AAEPD
+1007 AEPD
-1012 EPMSILE
+1012 EPTSILE
-1019 KMLQTAQKEAKTAEK
+1019 NMLQNAQKEAKTAEK

-1043 TVAETSLKHAVEQ
+1043 TVAETSLKHAIEQ
-1056 RDKSGKKIAKHEK
+1056 RDKSGKKVEKHEK
-1069 QPEEW
+1069 QPEAW
-1074 EDLDLKVKEV
+1074 EVLDLDVKEV

-1091 LTKEE
+1091 VTKEE
-1096 VKQAEKRHKET
+1096 VKKAEKVQKET
-1107 ETNIAGFEGDLLTLS
+1107 DTNIASYEGDLLTLS

-1127 ESAAFTEHDLEK
+1127 EAAAFTNNDLEK
-1139 VKSQGK
+1139 IKSQGK

-1153 EHQAIQEDGQEK
+1153 EHQAIQEEGQEK

-1188 FKNEVLTTLDHMDT
+1188 FKNEVLTTLDHLDT
-1202 RHYTHIQGIVKNM
+1202 RHYTHIQSIVKNM

-1229 KERAEKAQTF
+1229 KERAEKAQSF
-1239 WASRASMKVMSIAEA
+1239 WASRASMKVMSISEA
-1254 IRSMIAKMKLKNER
+1254 IRSMVSKMKLKNER

-1282 KKAEDIEPLLKQH
+1282 KKPEDIEPLLRQH

-1300 NKITKQFDRID
+1300 NKITKQFDMID
-1311 DNNLSL
+1311 DHNRAL
-1317 DQEIKQLISDEQILF
+1317 DEEIKQLISDEQILF
-1332 ISLRNRY
+1332 VSLRNRY

-1373 RTKSDGSGGQ
+1373 KTKSDGSGGQ
-1383 KLSARMVMMM
+1383 KLSARMVLMM

-1450 ISQRFDA
+1450 ISQRFEA

-1483 QAEEVVQVR
+1483 QGEEVTQVR

>member
-1 MSMPKIHRIRIVNL
+1 MPKIHRIRIVGL

-27 TFNFHNDETST
+27 TFNFHNEDTST

-103 RRHLITGG
+103 RRHLVTGG

-119 SMSEESGNESRTLE
+119 SLSDENDNGNKTLD

-153 EAALEHIPLYE
+153 EAALDHIPLFE
-164 NDEAAET
+164 NDEVAET
-171 ESLKDYLKWNGFDV
+171 EALKDYLKWNGYDV

-234 KRIIPTVSQ
+234 KKIIPTVSQ
-243 VLHRTEHQKN
+243 VLNRTEHQDS

-289 EEHLAKGVEH
+289 EEQLAKGVEH
-299 KEIVQS
+299 KEIVQAS
-305 SILEGRKLLGALE
+305 TKVGRQLLGALE
-318 HLKQSEEEG
+318 HVIQSEKE
-327 LLALEKSMEKLTIRQ
+327 ALITLSSDIEKLTNRQ
-342 EELRFQ
+342 ADLRYQ

-356 AHREVMDWEKK
+356 AHRDMLQWEKK
-367 LVEERNK
+367 LAVEKQK
-374 HTSLQTIVKEKQER
+374 HTSTQEIVNQKNDR
-388 KEQLVFLALLKEWSE
+388 KEQLAFHVLLKEWKE
-403 NEQTIRSLSQQIATL
+403 FEQTLRSLSQQIEIL
-418 EQNSGLEQVNIRMD
+418 EQNSGLEQVNQRMD
-432 EIKQEARKQWEQSYL
+432 EIKAKAASRWNESFLAIQQS
-447 SIQEAVKQYLGYQ
+447 VKQYFGYQ
-460 KFLKKKGTE
+460 KFLKKKGME
-469 LSGQDKQKT
+469 LSRQDKQKT
-478 KEIAR
+478 NDIAQ
-483 LGTEIDFLYTQ
+483 LTTEIDFLYSQ
-494 IHTFES
+494 IHTFET
-500 KEATLIQEFGDRL
+500 KEEGLIKQFGDRI
-513 TYDFKGL
+513 TYDLKGYIIHL
-520 IDCISKQIE
+520 NNQIE
-529 DKEARLI
+529 EKKAEL
-536 ELQAKDKQSSEQQNQ
+536 EVLQAKEKDSRERQNLLASSN
-551 LATLHGTLVQSVQF
+551 GTLVQAVQYA
-565 SEEKCEKLKTENEIQ
+565 EEKCEELKMDNE
-580 KQKEEKLLDKLLGLL
+580 KQKRKETKLLDKLHGVL
-595 DDVAA
+595 DNVADS
-600 PFTHSLLSKYAIQIE
+600 FTNALLSKHSIE
-615 EILSN
+615 IENLLNQNLQDS
-620 NRQQGEQIKKELWE
+620 EQVKKELWE
-634 TQLDHSLNDEPFWI
+634 TQLDQSLNDEHFWI
-648 ANKDVKEL
+648 ANNDVKEL

-668 FYGSQFLQSLSPD
+668 FYGTQFLQSLND
-681 EMANSLMTYPL
+681 EELSSNLTTYPL
-692 LPYGLVVSQHQWQK
+692 LPYGLIVSQTQWQK
-706 INQQVLSGRMFKS
+706 INKQVLSGRMFKS
-719 PVPIFMRE
+719 PVPIFLRE
-727 EMNSQNHQPSFVI
+727 EMTTGNEQSVFVM
-740 INGTE
+740 INGKET
-745 KELLTDKNQ
+745 ELLTNKNQ

-759 IKIAKQ
+759 ISMAKQ
-765 IEEKKDTLIEIE
+765 IEEKKETLAEIN
-777 KTETSLRRILKE
+777 KTETSLRNILKE
-789 IDRFLSS
+789 IDRFLLG

-801 ITKAFNQEQSSL
+801 IEKAFNNAQTTI
-813 LSKKTKLQEI
+813 LSKKTELQQI
-823 KIQEE
+823 TTKQD

-835 QLKEQLEKTKQKK
+835 QLKEQIEHTKQKI
-848 EKLTRNIETLED
+848 EKLIKETEALQSFE
-860 FDQEKTLHQENKR
+860 QEKEHQLENKR
-873 VKLEKEKQKEA
+873 VKQEKEKQREA
-884 LGLQQQEIGKEHKNI
+884 QLDGQQEIENEHQTI
-899 VELQNQWNQTY
+899 VELESKWNQTY
-910 LEWKLTTEQAIKE
+910 LEWKLTIEQNIKE
-923 IRFFIEEA
+923 IALFIDEA
-931 DFPADEKA
+931 VFPANEKA
-939 DHCEEVPRL
+939 EQSEEVPRL
-948 SPHILEEINGSIDE
+948 SSHILDELNGSIEE
-962 LKLLQKSKEEQ
+962 LKQLQKSKEEQ
-973 ARELLVIQAKKE
+973 AKELLIIQAKKE
-985 TEQKQQKK
+985 SEQKQQKK
-993 LEKKLH
+993 LEKKL
-999 SHTEDWNQ
+999 SAYLENWKETP
-1007 AAEPD
+1007 EPE
-1012 EPMSILE
+1012 EPISILE
-1019 KMLQTAQKEAKTAEK
+1019 NMLQAAQKEAKAAEK
-1034 EEREQGTAV
+1034 EERAQGTAV
-1043 TVAETSLKHAVEQ
+1043 TVAETSLQHAAEQ
-1056 RDKSGKKIAKHEK
+1056 REKAGKKVEKHER
-1069 QPEEW
+1069 QPEGW
-1074 EDLDLKVKEV
+1074 EELELEVKEI

-1091 LTKEE
+1091 ITKNE
-1096 VKQAEKRHKET
+1096 VKQTEKRLKET
-1107 ETNIAGFEGDLLTLS
+1107 DAHIAGYEGDLLTLS

-1127 ESAAFTEHDLEK
+1127 EAAAFDEAALEK
-1139 VKSQGK
+1139 IKTQGK
-1145 ACILSWCE
+1145 ACILAWCE
-1153 EHQAIQEDGQEK
+1153 EHQAIQEEGQEK
-1165 HAKIDQSLRNLKLT
+1165 HAKIDQSLRNLKLA
-1179 IEGKDWEIR
+1179 IEGKDWETR

-1202 RHYTHIQGIVKNM
+1202 RHYEHIQSIVKNM

-1229 KERAEKAQTF
+1229 KERAEKAQNF

-1277 EDILP
+1277 DDILP
-1282 KKAEDIEPLLKQH
+1282 KKAEDIEPLLKHH
-1295 FVSAI
+1295 FVTAI
-1300 NKITKQFDRID
+1300 NKITSQFDLID
-1311 DNNLSL
+1311 DNNRTL
-1317 DQEIKQLISDEQILF
+1317 DQEIKQLINDEQILF

-1358 QREHYSTWQTINQGS
+1358 KKEHYSTWQTINQGS

-1457 YYKLDFIREKGKE
+1457 YYKLDFIRERGKE
-1470 IVSDTIVPAFRIY
+1470 IVSDTVVPAFRIY
-1483 QAEEVVQVR
+1483 QGEEVNN

>member
-1 MSMPKIHRIRIVNL
+1 MPKINRIRIVGL

-27 TFNFHNDETST
+27 TFNFHNENTST
-38 NGLIAMMNGGGKG
+38 NGLISMMNGGGKG

-78 FFNNKEQFIPYTFH
+78 FFNHKEQFIPYTFH
-92 VLIQWELDGAD
+92 VVIQWELDGAEH
-103 RRHLITGG
+103 RHLITGG

-119 SMSEESGNESRTLE
+119 SMSDESETEKKTLE

-147 EFERKE
+147 EFERQE
-153 EAALEHIPLYE
+153 EASLEHIPLFE
-164 NDEAAET
+164 NEET
-171 ESLKDYLKWNGFDV
+171 ADNEGLKDYLKWNGYDV

-196 DTYGINRKDWDIMK
+196 DTYGIDRKDWDILK

-289 EEHLAKGVEH
+289 EDHLVTGIQH
-299 KEIVQS
+299 KEVVDE
-305 SILEGRKLLGALE
+305 SIKVGRQLLGALE
-318 HLKQSEEEG
+318 HLLQAERET
-327 LLALEKSMEKLTIRQ
+327 LVTLEKDLEKLMVKQ
-342 EELRFQ
+342 DDLRFQ

-356 AHREVMDWEKK
+356 AHREVRDWEKK
-367 LVEERNK
+367 LAEEQKK
-374 HTSLQTIVKEKQER
+374 HEALQEVVQTKQDR
-388 KEQLVFLALLKEWSE
+388 KDELAFLVLLKEWSE
-403 NEQTIRSLSQQIATL
+403 NEQSIRALSHQIAKL
-418 EQNSGLEQVNIRMD
+418 EQNSGLEQVNQRMD
-432 EIKQEARKQWEQSYL
+432 EIKAEADKQWEESSL
-447 SIQEAVKQYLGYQ
+447 AIKEAIKQYFGYQ
-460 KFLKKKGTE
+460 KFLKKKATE
-469 LSGQDKQKT
+469 LSKQDKQKT
-478 KEIAR
+478 TEIAK
-483 LGTEIDFLYTQ
+483 LKTEIDFLYTQ

-500 KEATLIQEFGDRL
+500 KEATLIKEFGDRL
-513 TYDFKGL
+513 TYDLKGFIENL
-520 IDCISKQIE
+520 SKQIE
-529 DKEARLI
+529 DKEKQLTD
-536 ELQAKDKQSSEQQNQ
+536 LQAKEKASNEKQNE
-551 LATLHGTLVQSVQF
+551 LATQHGTLVQSVEF
-565 SEEKCEKLKTENEIQ
+565 SEDKCKELTEANEQQ
-580 KQKEEKLLDKLLGLL
+580 KQKEVKLVDKLHGLL
-595 DDVAA
+595 AEVTA
-600 PFTHSLLSKYAIQIE
+600 PLTNALLSKYSLQIE
-615 EILSN
+615 ELLAE
-620 NRQQGEQIKKELWE
+620 NRQQAEELKKELWE
-634 TQLDHSLNDEPFWI
+634 TQLDHSLNDEPFWV

-668 FYGSQFLQSLSPD
+668 FYGTQFLQSLSPE
-681 EMANSLMTYPL
+681 EMAKSLMTYPL
-692 LPYGLVVSQHQWQK
+692 LPFGLVVSGQQWQK
-706 INQQVLSGRMFKS
+706 INQQVLTGRMYKS

-727 EMNSQNHQPSFVI
+727 EMNGETQEPAFVMV
-740 INGTE
+740 NGTE
-745 KELLTDKNQ
+745 HELLTDKNQ

-759 IKIAKQ
+759 IQIAKQ
-765 IEEKKDTLIEIE
+765 LDEKNKTLVEIE
-777 KTETSLRRILKE
+777 KTEASLRGILKE
-789 IDRFLSS
+789 IDRFLANDLSS
-796 ELSSD
+796 EIERALG
-801 ITKAFNQEQSSL
+801 QEQNAL
-813 LSKKTKLQEI
+813 AAKKTKLQEI
-823 KIQEE
+823 TTQQE

-835 QLKEQLEKTKQKK
+835 QLKEQRKKAKQKV
-848 EKLTRNIETLED
+848 EKLTKDVETLTA
-860 FDQEKTLHQENKR
+860 FDSEKELHQENKR
-873 VKLEKEKQKEA
+873 VKLEKEKQQEA
-884 LGLQQQEIGKEHKNI
+884 LVKQQE
-899 VELQNQWNQTY
+899 ELGSEYESVVNRQNEWNQTY
-910 LEWKLTTEQAIKE
+910 VEWKLTTEQTIKE
-923 IRFFIEEA
+923 IAFFIEEA
-931 DFPADEKA
+931 SFPAEEKA
-939 DHCEEVPRL
+939 EATEEVPRL
-948 SPHILEEINGSIDE
+948 SSHVLEEINGSIDE
-962 LKLLQKSKEEQ
+962 LKQLHKSKEEQ
-973 ARELLVIQAKKE
+973 ASELIKIQATKDS
-985 TEQKQQKK
+985 EQKQQKK
-993 LEKKLH
+993 LEKKLKAIN
-999 SHTEDWNQ
+999 EEWKD
-1007 AAEPD
+1007 ADEPD
-1012 EPMSILE
+1012 EPISILE
-1019 KMLQTAQKEAKTAEK
+1019 NMLQTASKEVKAAEK

-1043 TVAETSLKHAVEQ
+1043 TVAETSLTHSTEQ
-1056 RDKSGKKIAKHEK
+1056 REKAGKKVAKHEK

-1074 EDLDLKVKEV
+1074 EEHDLEVKEV

-1091 LTKEE
+1091 LTKKDIKDTE
-1096 VKQAEKRHKET
+1096 KQQKET
-1107 ETNIAGFEGDLLTLS
+1107 ETNITNYEGDLFTLS
-1122 VILKE
+1122 VVLKE
-1127 ESAAFTEHDLEK
+1127 DAASFTDEDVEK
-1139 VKSQGK
+1139 IKAQGK
-1145 ACILSWCE
+1145 KCILAWCDD
-1153 EHQAIQEDGQEK
+1153 HQNIQEEGKEK
-1165 HAKIDQSLRNLKLT
+1165 HAKIEQSLRNLKLA

-1202 RHYTHIQGIVKNM
+1202 RHYHHIQSVVKNM

-1229 KERAEKAQTF
+1229 KERAEKAQSF
-1239 WASRASMKVMSIAEA
+1239 WASRASMKVMGISEA

-1282 KKAEDIEPLLKQH
+1282 KKAEEIEPLLKQH
-1295 FVSAI
+1295 FVTAI
-1300 NKITKQFDRID
+1300 NKITKQYDRID
-1311 DNNLSL
+1311 DGNREL

-1332 ISLRNRY
+1332 VSLRNRY

-1373 RTKSDGSGGQ
+1373 KTKSDGSGGQ

-1393 MLLSVKSETDQSWVP
+1393 MLLSVKGETDQSWVP
-1408 LVCDNP
+1408 LVVDNP

-1483 QAEEVVQVR
+1483 QGEEVVTQ

>member
-1 MSMPKIHRIRIVNL
+1 MPKINRIRIVGL

-27 TFNFHNDETST
+27 TFNFHNEETST

-73 YYQQF
+73 YYQQY

-119 SMSEESGNESRTLE
+119 SMSEETGSESKPLE
-133 QEAKILPNITFYTR
+133 QEAKILPVITFYTR

-153 EAALEHIPLYE
+153 EAALEHIPLFE
-164 NDEAAET
+164 NDEVAEN

-185 YRDTKKHYRIL
+185 YKDSKKHYRIL

-210 DINKDEGGVGK
+210 EINKDEGGVGK

-265 AKDLPVLLKRE
+265 AKDLPILLKRE

-299 KEIVQS
+299 KEIVDA
-305 SILEGRKLLGALE
+305 SIKVGRQLLGALQ
-318 HLKQSEEEG
+318 HLKQTEEET
-327 LLALEKSMEKLTIRQ
+327 LSTLDKDIEKLTLKQ
-342 EELRFQ
+342 ADLRYQ
-348 KDNLEYAK
+348 KDNLEFAV
-356 AHREVMDWEKK
+356 AHTEVMNWNKK
-367 LVEERNK
+367 LGEERKK
-374 HTSLQTIVKEKQER
+374 HTSLQEILIEKQER
-388 KEQLVFLALLKEWSE
+388 KDQLGFQLLLKEWSE
-403 NEQTIRSLSQQIATL
+403 NEQTIRSLSQQIAKL
-418 EQNSGLEQVNIRMD
+418 EQNSGLEQVNQRME
-432 EIKQEARKQWEQSYL
+432 EIKQEAREQWEQSYL
-447 SIQEAVKQYLGYQ
+447 SIQEAVKTYQGYQ
-460 KFLKKKGTE
+460 KFLKKKGSE
-469 LSGQDKQKT
+469 LSLQDKQKT
-478 KEIAR
+478 KSIAK
-483 LGTEIDFLYTQ
+483 LSTEIDILYTQ
-494 IHTFES
+494 MHTFETN
-500 KEATLIQEFGDRL
+500 EAALIQEFGDRI
-513 TYDFKGL
+513 TYDFKGYTL
-520 IDCISKQIE
+520 MLAKQIE
-529 DKEARLI
+529 EKKATLE
-536 ELQAKDKQSSEQQNQ
+536 EVQAKDKESRTRQND
-551 LATLHGTLVQSVQF
+551 LATSHGTIVQSIKY
-565 SEEKCEKLKTENEIQ
+565 SEEKCEELNLANEAQ
-580 KQKEEKLLDKLLGLL
+580 KQKEAKLFDKLQGLVT
-595 DDVAA
+595 DITA

-615 EILSN
+615 EILGQN
-620 NRQQGEQIKKELWE
+620 KQQDEQLKKELWE
-634 TQLDHSLNDEPFWI
+634 TQLDHHLNDEHFWI

-668 FYGSQFLQSLSPD
+668 FYGTQYLQSLSI
-681 EMANSLMTYPL
+681 EELVKHISTHPL
-692 LPYGLVVSQHQWQK
+692 LPYGLVVNGQQWQK
-706 INQQVLSGRMFKS
+706 VNQQVLSGRMFKS

-727 EMNSQNHQPSFVI
+727 EMNSENHQQPFVI

-745 KELLTDKNQ
+745 QELLIDKNQ

-765 IEEKKDTLIEIE
+765 IDEKKNTLIEIE
-777 KTETSLRRILKE
+777 KTETSLRRLLKDL
-789 IDRFLSS
+789 DRFLSN
-796 ELSSD
+796 ELASD
-801 ITKAFNQEQSSL
+801 IEKTLNQEQNAL
-813 LSKKTKLQEI
+813 FSKRTKLQEI
-823 KIQEE
+823 TTLEE

-835 QLKEQLEKTKQKK
+835 GLREQLEKTTQKI
-848 EKLTRNIETLED
+848 EKLTNDAETLED
-860 FDQEKTLHQENKR
+860 FEREKTLYLENKQ

-884 LGLQQQEIGKEHKNI
+884 FIAHQHEIGKEHQII
-899 VELQNQWNQTY
+899 VDLQNEWNQTY
-910 LEWKLTTEQAIKE
+910 FEWKLTTEQTIKE
-923 IRFFIEEA
+923 IRFFIKEA
-931 DFPADEKA
+931 VFPTDEKA
-939 DHCEEVPRL
+939 DQSEEIPSL
-948 SPHILEEINGSIDE
+948 SPHLLEEINGSISE
-962 LKLLQKSKEEQ
+962 LKQLQKSKEEQ
-973 ARELLVIQAKKE
+973 ARELLIVQAKKE
-985 TEQKQQKK
+985 TEQKQQTK
-993 LEKKLH
+993 LEKKLTTH
-999 SHTEDWNQ
+999 NKDWNT
-1007 AAEPD
+1007 ATIPD
-1012 EPMSILE
+1012 EPISILE
-1019 KMLQTAQKEAKTAEK
+1019 NMIQTAQKEAKTSEK
-1034 EEREQGTAV
+1034 EEREQGTTV
-1043 TVAETSLKHAVEQ
+1043 TVAETSLQHATEQ
-1056 RDKSGKKIAKHEK
+1056 RDKAGKKVEKHEK

-1074 EDLDLKVKEV
+1074 EELDLEVKAI
-1084 EIKDQTK
+1084 EIRDQMK
-1091 LTKEE
+1091 ITKEE
-1096 VKQAEKRHKET
+1096 VRKAEKRQKET
-1107 ETNIAGFEGDLLTLS
+1107 ETNITGYEGDLLTLS

-1127 ESAAFTEHDLEK
+1127 EAAVFTDVELEMIK
-1139 VKSQGK
+1139 NQGR
-1145 ACILSWCE
+1145 ACILFWCE
-1153 EHQAIQEDGQEK
+1153 KHQAIQEEGKEK
-1165 HAKIDQSLRNLKLT
+1165 HAKVEQSLRNVKLT

-1202 RHYTHIQGIVKNM
+1202 RHYTHVQSVVKNM

-1229 KERAEKAQTF
+1229 KERAEQAQNF

-1295 FVSAI
+1295 FVAAI

-1311 DNNLSL
+1311 DHNLIL

-1332 ISLRNRY
+1332 VSLRSRY

-1373 RTKSDGSGGQ
+1373 KTKSDGSGGQ

-1483 QAEEVVQVR
+1483 QGEEAAQV

>member
-1 MSMPKIHRIRIVNL
+1 MSMPKIHRIRIVGL

-27 TFNFHNDETST
+27 TFNFHNEETST

-51 VFLQTIF
+51 VFLQTVF

-119 SMSEESGNESRTLE
+119 SMSEEGGNESKSLE

-153 EAALEHIPLYE
+153 EAAVEHIPLYE
-164 NDEAAET
+164 NDEVADS
-171 ESLKDYLKWNGFDV
+171 ESLKDYLKWNGYDV
-185 YRDTKKHYRIL
+185 YKDMKKHYRIL

-299 KEIVQS
+299 KEIVQE
-305 SILEGRKLLGALE
+305 SIKVGRQLLGALE
-318 HLKQSEEEG
+318 HLKQSETEM
-327 LLALEKSMEKLTIRQ
+327 LVTLEKDIEKLTIKQ
-342 EELRFQ
+342 EDLRYQ

-356 AHREVMDWEKK
+356 AHREVMEWDKK
-367 LVEERNK
+367 LVEERKK
-374 HTSLQTIVKEKQER
+374 HASTQEIVKEKQER
-388 KEQLVFLALLKEWSE
+388 KEQLVFQLLLKEWSE
-403 NEQTIRSLSQQIATL
+403 NEQTIRSLSQQIAIL
-418 EQNSGLEQVNIRMD
+418 EQNSGLEQVNQRMD
-432 EIKQEARKQWEQSYL
+432 EIKKEVAEQWEHSYL
-447 SIQEAVKQYLGYQ
+447 TIQEGVRQYLGYQ
-460 KFLKKKGTE
+460 KFLKKKETE
-469 LSGQDKQKT
+469 LTQQDKQKT
-478 KEIAR
+478 KEIAQIS
-483 LGTEIDFLYTQ
+483 TEMDFLYTQ
-494 IHTFES
+494 IHAFES
-500 KEATLIQEFGDRL
+500 KDAALIKEFGDRL
-513 TYDFKGL
+513 TYDLKGL
-520 IDCISKQIE
+520 IESFSKQIE
-529 DKEARLI
+529 DKKATLEEI
-536 ELQAKDKQSSEQQNQ
+536 QAKDKESSEKQNS
-551 LATLHGTLVQSVQF
+551 LASSHGTLVQSIQF
-565 SEEKCEKLKTENEIQ
+565 SEEKCAELKIANDEQEQ
-580 KQKEEKLLDKLLGLL
+580 RESKLLDKLHGLL
-595 DDVAA
+595 DDVTA
-600 PFTHSLLSKYAIQIE
+600 PFTHSLLSKYALQIE
-615 EILSN
+615 ELLAGN
-620 NRQQGEQIKKELWE
+620 KQQGEQIKKELWE
-634 TQLDHSLNDEPFWI
+634 TQLDHSLNDEGFWI

-668 FYGSQFLQSLSPD
+668 FYGTQFLQSLRAED
-681 EMANSLMTYPL
+681 MANYCLMYPL

-727 EMNSQNHQPSFVI
+727 EMNSDNHQPSFVI

-745 KELLTDKNQ
+745 KELLSDKNQ
-754 FTNWK
+754 FTHWK
-759 IKIAKQ
+759 ISIAKQ

-777 KTETSLRRILKE
+777 KTENSLRRMLKE
-789 IDRFLSS
+789 IDRFLSGQ
-796 ELSSD
+796 LSSD
-801 ITKAFNQEQSSL
+801 IEKNLNQEQNAL
-813 LSKKTKLQEI
+813 LAKKANLQEI
-823 KIQEE
+823 TIQQE

-835 QLKEQLEKTKQKK
+835 QLKEQLEHTKRKI
-848 EKLTRNIETLED
+848 EKLTKDVETLEE
-860 FDQEKTLHQENKR
+860 FEKEKTLHQENKR
-873 VKLEKEKQKEA
+873 VKEEKEKQKEA
-884 LGLQQQEIGKEHKNI
+884 LVLKQQVLGKEHQQI
-899 VELQNQWNQTY
+899 VELQTKWNHTY
-910 LEWKLTTEQAIKE
+910 VEWKLTTEQNVKE
-923 IRFFIEEA
+923 IAFFIEGA
-931 DFPADEKA
+931 AFPPDEKV
-939 DHCEEVPRL
+939 DQSEEVPRL
-948 SPHILEEINGSIDE
+948 STHLLEEINGRIEE
-962 LKLLQKSKEEQ
+962 LKQLQKSKEEQ

-985 TEQKQQKK
+985 TEQKQQRK
-993 LEKKLH
+993 LEKKLK
-999 SHTEDWNQ
+999 
-1007 AAEPD
+1007 AANEEWEKASEPD
-1012 EPMSILE
+1012 EPISILE
-1019 KMLQTAQKEAKTAEK
+1019 NMLQTAQKEAKAAEK

-1043 TVAETSLKHAVEQ
+1043 TVAETSLQHATEQ
-1056 RDKSGKKIAKHEK
+1056 REKTGKKIAKHEK

-1074 EDLDLKVKEV
+1074 ADLDLNVKEV

-1091 LTKEE
+1091 ITKDA
-1096 VKQAEKRHKET
+1096 VKKTEKRQKET
-1107 ETNIAGFEGDLLTLS
+1107 ETNIASYEGDLLTLS

-1127 ESAAFTEHDLEK
+1127 EAAAFTDHELEK
-1139 VKSQGK
+1139 IKTQGK

-1153 EHQAIQEDGQEK
+1153 QHQEILEEGQEK
-1165 HAKIDQSLRNLKLT
+1165 HAKIDQSLRNLKLA

-1202 RHYTHIQGIVKNM
+1202 RHYSHIQSIVKNM

-1229 KERAEKAQTF
+1229 KERAEKAQNF
-1239 WASRASMKVMSIAEA
+1239 WASRASMKVMSISEA

-1300 NKITKQFDRID
+1300 NKITKQFDMID
-1311 DNNLSL
+1311 DHNRLL

-1332 ISLRNRY
+1332 VSLRNRY

-1373 RTKSDGSGGQ
+1373 KTKSDGSGGQ

-1414 FGQAASAHVLD
+1414 FGQAASTHVLD
-1425 PIFAVAEK
+1425 PIFAVADK

-1450 ISQRFDA
+1450 ISQRFDS

-1470 IVSDTIVPAFRIY
+1470 IVSDTIVPAFRIF
-1483 QAEEVVQVR
+1483 QGEEVVQ

>member
-1 MSMPKIHRIRIVNL
+1 MPKIHRIRIAGL

-27 TFNFHNDETST
+27 TFNFHNEETST
-38 NGLIAMMNGGGKG
+38 NGLISMMNGGGKG

-78 FFNNKEQFIPYTFH
+78 FFSNKEQFIPYTFH

-103 RRHLITGG
+103 RRHLVTGG

-119 SMSEESGNESRTLE
+119 SMNEEGGESKTLE
-133 QEAKILPNITFYTR
+133 QEAKIVPNITFYTR

-153 EAALEHIPLYE
+153 EASLDHIPLYE
-164 NDEAAET
+164 DGELAET
-171 ESLKDYLKWNGFDV
+171 EGLKDYLKWNGYDV

-221 YFEGAEDDHSLFQ
+221 FFEGAEDDHSLFQ

-276 QAHKEFLEDIVPF
+276 QAHKEFLEDILPF
-289 EEHLAKGVEH
+289 EESLAKGIEH
-299 KEIVQS
+299 KEIVED
-305 SILEGRKLLGALE
+305 SIKVGRQLLGALE
-318 HLKQSEEEG
+318 HLKKTEEET
-327 LLALEKSMEKLTIRQ
+327 LIELEKEIEKLLGRQ
-342 EELRFQ
+342 VELRFQ

-356 AHREVMDWEKK
+356 AHREVLDWEKK
-367 LVEERNK
+367 LGEEQKK
-374 HTSLQTIVKEKQER
+374 HTILQETVKEKQER
-388 KEQLVFLALLKEWSE
+388 KDELAVQLLLKEWHE
-403 NEQTIRSLSQQIATL
+403 GEQSIRALSQQIVKL
-418 EQNSGLEQVNIRMD
+418 EQNSGLEQVNQRMD
-432 EIKQEARKQWEQSYL
+432 EIKKEAAHQWEKSTAA
-447 SIQEAVKQYLGYQ
+447 IREAVQHYSGYQ
-460 KFLKKKGTE
+460 KFLKKKAND
-469 LSGQDKQKT
+469 LSKQDKQKT
-478 KEIAR
+478 QEIAQLR
-483 LGTEIDFLYTQ
+483 TEIDFLYTQ
-494 IHTFES
+494 IHEFES
-500 KEATLIQEFGDRL
+500 KEEHLIKEFGDRL
-513 TYDFKGL
+513 TYDIQGFIENL
-520 IDCISKQIE
+520 NKQIE
-529 DKEARLI
+529 TKKAALED
-536 ELQAKDKQSSEQQNQ
+536 LQAKEKQSNDKQNQ
-551 LATLHGTLVQSVQF
+551 LASSHGTLAQSIQY
-565 SEEKCEKLKTENEIQ
+565 SEEKCEELKMKSEEQQRKEVKLY
-580 KQKEEKLLDKLLGLL
+580 DKLQGVL
-595 DDVAA
+595 DDVTAQFSNA
-600 PFTHSLLSKYAIQIE
+600 LLSKYALQVDG
-615 EILSN
+615 LLVQ
-620 NRQQGEQIKKELWE
+620 NREQGEDIKKALWE
-634 TQLDHSLNDEPFWI
+634 TQLDYALNDEHFWI
-648 ANKDVKEL
+648 ANNDVKEL

-668 FYGSQFLQSLSPD
+668 FYGSQFLQSLKPD
-681 EMANSLMTYPL
+681 EIVSHMLSHPL
-692 LPYGLVVSQHQWQK
+692 LPYGLVVSRPQWEK
-706 INQQVLSGRMFKS
+706 MNKQVLAGRMFKS

-727 EMNSQNHQPSFVI
+727 EMTGENQQNSFVMI
-740 INGTE
+740 TGTE

-765 IEEKKDTLIEIE
+765 IEEKKDTLLEIE
-777 KTETSLRRILKE
+777 KTESSLRRILKE
-789 IDRFLSS
+789 IDRFLSHD
-796 ELSSD
+796 LAGD
-801 ITKAFNQEQSSL
+801 IERALLQEKEAL
-813 LSKKTKLQEI
+813 LSKKTELQAI
-823 KIQEE
+823 IVQEE
-828 KEKELQL
+828 KEKERQL
-835 QLKEQLEKTKQKK
+835 GLREQLEKTKVKI
-848 EKLTRNIETLED
+848 EKLLKDVETLEN
-860 FDQEKTLHQENKR
+860 FNHEKSLHQENKR
-873 VKLEKEKQKEA
+873 VKQEKEKQKEA
-884 LGLQQQEIGKEHKNI
+884 FESVQKELGNEHQTIVGLQEK
-899 VELQNQWNQTY
+899 WSQTY
-910 LEWKLTTEQAIKE
+910 LEWKLSAEQNIKE
-923 IRFFIEEA
+923 ISFFIEGA
-931 DFPADEKA
+931 VFPAAEKA
-939 DHCEEVPRL
+939 EASEEVPRL
-948 SPHILEEINGSIDE
+948 SPHMLEEINGSIEE
-962 LKLLQKSKEEQ
+962 LKQLQKSKEEQ
-973 ARELLVIQAKKE
+973 ASELLAIQATRE
-985 TEQKQQKK
+985 SEQKQQKK
-993 LEKKLH
+993 LEKKLLALNEEWKDA
-999 SHTEDWNQ
+999 SV
-1007 AAEPD
+1007 PD

-1019 KMLQTAQKEAKTAEK
+1019 NMVQTAAKEAKAAEK

-1043 TVAETSLKHAVEQ
+1043 TVADTSLKHAKAQ
-1056 RDKSGKKIAKHEK
+1056 RDKTAKKVAKHDK

-1074 EDLDLKVKEV
+1074 AELDLEVKTV
-1084 EIKDQTK
+1084 EIADQTK
-1091 LTKEE
+1091 QTNAEIKKTEE
-1096 VKQAEKRHKET
+1096 RKKET
-1107 ETNIAGFEGDLLTLS
+1107 EQNIAEFENNQLHLS

-1127 ESAAFTEHDLEK
+1127 EAAAFADEDIEK
-1139 VKSQGK
+1139 IKSQGK
-1145 ACILSWCE
+1145 QSIISWSE
-1153 EHQAIQEDGQEK
+1153 KHQGIQDEGQEK
-1165 HAKIDQSLRNLKLT
+1165 HAKIEQSLRNLKLN

-1202 RHYTHIQGIVKNM
+1202 RHYAHIQSVVQNM

-1229 KERAEKAQTF
+1229 KERAEKAQNF
-1239 WASRASMKVMSIAEA
+1239 WASRASMKVMSISEA

-1282 KKAEDIEPLLKQH
+1282 KKAEDVEPLLKQH

-1300 NKITKQFDRID
+1300 NKITKRFEMID
-1311 DNNLSL
+1311 DNNLEL

-1332 ISLRNRY
+1332 VSLRNRY

-1373 RTKSDGSGGQ
+1373 KTKSDGSGGQ

-1425 PIFAVAEK
+1425 PIFAVADK

-1483 QAEEVVQVR
+1483 QGEEAVH

>member
-1 MSMPKIHRIRIVNL
+1 MPKIHRIRIVGL

-103 RRHLITGG
+103 SRHLVTGG

-119 SMSEESGNESRTLE
+119 SMSEEGGNESKTLE

-164 NDEAAET
+164 NDEVAET
-171 ESLKDYLKWNGFDV
+171 ESLTDYLKWNGYDV

-210 DINKDEGGVGK
+210 EINKDEGGVGK

-243 VLHRTEHQKN
+243 VLQRTEHQKD

-299 KEIVQS
+299 KEIVHA
-305 SILEGRKLLGALE
+305 SIKVGRQLLGALE
-318 HLKQSEEEG
+318 HLKQSEEETK
-327 LLALEKSMEKLTIRQ
+327 LAVAKDMENLTIRQ
-342 EELRFQ
+342 AELYYQ

-356 AHREVMDWEKK
+356 AHREVMDWDKK

-374 HTSLQTIVKEKQER
+374 HTSLQAIVNEKQER
-388 KEQLVFLALLKEWSE
+388 KEQLAFQLLLKEWSE
-403 NEQTIRSLSQQIATL
+403 NEQSIRSLAQQISTL
-418 EQNSGLEQVNIRMD
+418 EQNSGLEQVNQRMD
-432 EIKQEARKQWEQSYL
+432 EIKKEARKQWEHSYQSL
-447 SIQEAVKQYLGYQ
+447 KEAGKQYLGYQ

-469 LSGQDKQKT
+469 LSQQDKQKT
-478 KEIAR
+478 NDIAQLR
-483 LGTEIDFLYTQ
+483 TEIDFLYTQ
-494 IHTFES
+494 MHAFES
-500 KEATLIQEFGDRL
+500 KESTLLQEFGDRL
-513 TYDFKGL
+513 TYDLKGL
-520 IDCISKQIE
+520 TESHAKQIE
-529 DKEARLI
+529 DKKATLE
-536 ELQAKDKQSSEQQNQ
+536 ELLVKDKESRERQNQ
-551 LATLHGTLVQSVQF
+551 LATSHGTLVQLIQF
-565 SEEKCEKLKTENEIQ
+565 SEEKCKELNLANEEQ
-580 KQKEEKLLDKLLGLL
+580 KQKEAKLYDKLHGLL
-595 DDVAA
+595 ADVAA
-600 PFTHSLLSKYAIQIE
+600 PLTHSLLSKYAIQLE
-615 EILSN
+615 EILGN

-634 TQLDHSLNDEPFWI
+634 TQLDHSLNDEHFWI
-648 ANKDVKEL
+648 PNKDVKEL

-661 EKTGIDV
+661 GKTGIDV
-668 FYGSQFLQSLSPD
+668 FYGTQFLQSLNTV
-681 EMANSLMTYPL
+681 ELANYLMKYPL
-692 LPYGLVVSQHQWQK
+692 LPYGLVVSGQQWQK
-706 INQQVLSGRMFKS
+706 INQQVFSGRMFKS
-719 PVPIFMRE
+719 PVPIFLRE
-727 EMNSQNHQPSFVI
+727 EMNNEQNQPSFVI
-740 INGTE
+740 IHGTE

-765 IEEKKDTLIEIE
+765 IEEKKDTLIELE
-777 KTETSLRRILKE
+777 KTETSLRRVLKE
-789 IDRFLSS
+789 IDRFLSRK
-796 ELSSD
+796 LSSE
-801 ITKAFNQEQSSL
+801 IEKAVHHEQTAL
-813 LSKKTKLQEI
+813 LAKKTELQEI
-823 KIQEE
+823 TTKEE
-828 KEKELQL
+828 KQKELQL
-835 QLKEQLEKTKQKK
+835 QLKEQLETTKRKI
-848 EKLTRNIETLED
+848 EKLIRDVETLEI

-873 VKLEKEKQKEA
+873 VKLEKEKQKET
-884 LGLQQQEIGKEHKNI
+884 LVNQQQEIVKEHENI
-899 VELQNQWNQTY
+899 VELQNKWNQTY
-910 LEWKLTTEQAIKE
+910 VEWKLSTEQNIKE

-931 DFPADEKA
+931 VFPADEKA
-939 DHCEEVPRL
+939 EQSEEVPHL
-948 SPHILEEINGSIDE
+948 SPHLLVEINGSIEE
-962 LKLLQKSKEEQ
+962 LKQLQKSKEEQ
-973 ARELLVIQAKKE
+973 ARELLIIQAKKE

-993 LEKKLH
+993 LEKKLN
-999 SHTEDWNQ
+999 TYNNDWNQ
-1007 AAEPD
+1007 APEPD

-1019 KMLQTAQKEAKTAEK
+1019 NMLQTAQKETKTADK

-1043 TVAETSLKHAVEQ
+1043 TVAETSLKHATEQ
-1056 RDKSGKKIAKHEK
+1056 RDKAGKKIAKHEK

-1074 EDLDLKVKEV
+1074 EDMDLEVKAV

-1091 LTKEE
+1091 RTKEE
-1096 VKQAEKRHKET
+1096 VKQAEKRQKET

-1127 ESAAFTEHDLEK
+1127 EAAAFTDREIEK
-1139 VKSQGK
+1139 IKNQGK

-1153 EHQAIQEDGQEK
+1153 QHQAIQEEGQEK

-1188 FKNEVLTTLDHMDT
+1188 FRNEVLTTLDHMDT
-1202 RHYTHIQGIVKNM
+1202 RHYTHIQSIVKNM

-1229 KERAEKAQTF
+1229 KERAEKAQSF
-1239 WASRASMKVMSIAEA
+1239 WASRASMKVMSISEA

-1295 FVSAI
+1295 FVAAI
-1300 NKITKQFDRID
+1300 NKITKQFDLID
-1311 DNNLSL
+1311 DHNRVL
-1317 DQEIKQLISDEQILF
+1317 DQEIKQLISDEQIIF
-1332 ISLRNRY
+1332 VSLRNRY

-1393 MLLSVKSETDQSWVP
+1393 MLLSVKSETDQNWVP

-1450 ISQRFDA
+1450 ISQRFAA

-1483 QAEEVVQVR
+1483 QGEAVAPVR

>member
-1 MSMPKIHRIRIVNL
+1 MPKIHRIRIVGL

-27 TFNFHNDETST
+27 TFNFHNGETST

-73 YYQQF
+73 YYQQY
-78 FFNNKEQFIPYTFH
+78 FFNQKEQFIPYTFH
-92 VLIQWELDGAD
+92 VVIQWELDGAD
-103 RRHLITGG
+103 HRHLITGG

-119 SMSEESGNESRTLE
+119 SMSEESGNESKTLE

-147 EFERKE
+147 EFERRE
-153 EAALEHIPLYE
+153 EAALDHIPLYE
-164 NDEAAET
+164 NDEVAET
-171 ESLKDYLKWNGFDV
+171 ESLKDYLKWNGYDV

-221 YFEGAEDDHSLFQ
+221 YFEGAEDDHSLF
-234 KRIIPTVSQ
+234 KTRIIPTVSG

-289 EEHLAKGVEH
+289 EENVAKGVEH
-299 KEIVQS
+299 KEIVHT
-305 SILEGRKLLGALE
+305 SIKVGRQLLGALQ
-318 HLKQSEEEG
+318 HLKQSEEET
-327 LLALEKSMEKLTIRQ
+327 LLTIEKNIEKLTLRQ
-342 EELRFQ
+342 ADLRYQ

-356 AHREVMDWEKK
+356 AHREVLDWEKK
-367 LVEERNK
+367 LVEEKNK
-374 HTSLQTIVKEKQER
+374 HTSLQAIVEDKQER
-388 KEQLVFLALLKEWSE
+388 KEQLVFQLLMKEWSD
-403 NEQTIRSLSQQIATL
+403 NEQSIRALSQQIEKL
-418 EQNSGLEQVNIRMD
+418 EQNSGLEQVNQRMD
-432 EIKQEARKQWEQSYL
+432 EIKKEAAKQWEQTSH
-447 SIQEAVKQYLGYQ
+447 SIQEAVKQYSGYQ

-469 LSGQDKQKT
+469 LSRQDKQKT
-478 KEIAR
+478 KEMAK
-483 LGTEIDFLYTQ
+483 LSTEIDFLYTQ
-494 IHTFES
+494 MHTFES
-500 KEATLIQEFGDRL
+500 KEEALIKEFGDRL
-513 TYDFKGL
+513 TYDLNGL
-520 IDCISKQIE
+520 TLSLSKQIE
-529 DKEARLI
+529 DKKALI
-536 ELQAKDKQSSEQQNQ
+536 EELQAKTKVSSEKQNQ
-551 LATLHGTLVQSVQF
+551 LATEHGTLVQSIQF
-565 SEEKCEKLKTENEIQ
+565 SEEKCEELRAANEGQ
-580 KQKEEKLLDKLLGLL
+580 KQKEAKLLDKLHGLL
-595 DDVAA
+595 DDVDA
-600 PFTHSLLSKYAIQIE
+600 PFTPALLSKYSLQIE
-615 EILSN
+615 EILGQN
-620 NRQQGEQIKKELWE
+620 LQQGEQIKKELWE
-634 TQLDHSLNDEPFWI
+634 TQLDHSLNDEHFWI

-668 FYGSQFLQSLSPD
+668 FYGTQFLQSLSAE
-681 EMANSLMTYPL
+681 EMANLSLTYPL
-692 LPYGLVVSQHQWQK
+692 LPYGLVVSGHQWQN

-727 EMNSQNHQPSFVI
+727 EMNSENHQPSFVI
-740 INGTE
+740 VNGTE
-745 KELLTDKNQ
+745 KELVTDKNQ

-765 IEEKKDTLIEIE
+765 IDEKKDILIEIE
-777 KTETSLRRILKE
+777 KTETSLRRMLKE
-789 IDRFLSS
+789 IDRFISS
-796 ELSSD
+796 KLSSD
-801 ITKAFNQEQSSL
+801 IEKDFNQEQNVL
-813 LSKKTKLQEI
+813 RSKKTKLQEI
-823 KIQEE
+823 TIQEE
-828 KEKELQL
+828 KEKEYQL
-835 QLKEQLEKTKQKK
+835 SLKEQLEKTKQKIEELAK
-848 EKLTRNIETLED
+848 NVETLVD
-860 FDQEKTLHQENKR
+860 FDREKSLHQENKR
-873 VKLEKEKQKEA
+873 VKGEKEKQKDA
-884 LGLQQQEIGKEHKNI
+884 LSIGQQEIGIEHQKN
-899 VELQNQWNQTY
+899 VELQTEWNQTY
-910 LEWKLTTEQAIKE
+910 LEWKLTTEQNIKE
-923 IRFFIEEA
+923 IAFFIDEA
-931 DFPADEKA
+931 VFPTDEKA
-939 DHCEEVPRL
+939 EQSEEVPRL
-948 SPHILEEINGSIDE
+948 SPHLLEEINGSINE
-962 LKLLQKSKEEQ
+962 LKQLQKSKEEQ
-973 ARELLVIQAKKE
+973 ARELMVIQARKE

-993 LEKKLH
+993 LEKKLNTH
-999 SHTEDWNQ
+999 NKDWKE
-1007 AAEPD
+1007 ASEPE
-1012 EPMSILE
+1012 EPITILE
-1019 KMLQTAQKEAKTAEK
+1019 NMLQTAQKEAKAAEK

-1043 TVAETSLKHAVEQ
+1043 TVAETTLKHAAEQ
-1056 RDKSGKKIAKHEK
+1056 REKSGKKIEKHEK

-1074 EDLDLKVKEV
+1074 ENLDLEVKAV

-1091 LTKEE
+1091 ITKAE
-1096 VKQAEKRHKET
+1096 VKQAEKRQKET
-1107 ETNIAGFEGDLLTLS
+1107 EQNISGFEGDLLTLS

-1127 ESAAFTEHDLEK
+1127 EAAAFTDHDIEK
-1139 VKSQGK
+1139 IKSQGK
-1145 ACILSWCE
+1145 ASILSWCE
-1153 EHQAIQEDGQEK
+1153 EHQAILEEGQEK

-1202 RHYTHIQGIVKNM
+1202 RHYTHIQSIVTNM

-1229 KERAEKAQTF
+1229 KERAENAQNF
-1239 WASRASMKVMSIAEA
+1239 WASRASMKVMSILEA

-1282 KKAEDIEPLLKQH
+1282 KKTEDIEPLLKQH
-1295 FVSAI
+1295 FVAAI

-1311 DNNLSL
+1311 DHNRLL
-1317 DQEIKQLISDEQILF
+1317 DQELKQLISDEQILF
-1332 ISLRNRY
+1332 VSLRNRY

-1358 QREHYSTWQTINQGS
+1358 QKEHYSTWQTINQGS
-1373 RTKSDGSGGQ
+1373 KTKSDGSGGQ

-1393 MLLSVKSETDQSWVP
+1393 MLLSVKSETDHSWVP

-1457 YYKLDFIREKGKE
+1457 YYKLDFIRENGKE

-1483 QAEEVVQVR
+1483 QGEEVVQ

>member
-1 MSMPKIHRIRIVNL
+1 MPKIHRIRIVGL

-65 SWGKQNNR
+65 SWGKHNNR

-119 SMSEESGNESRTLE
+119 SMSEDSGNESRTLE

-153 EAALEHIPLYE
+153 EASLEHIPLYE
-164 NDEAAET
+164 NDEVAET

-299 KEIVQS
+299 KEIALT
-305 SILEGRKLLGALE
+305 SIQAGRRLLGALE
-318 HLKQSEEEG
+318 HLKQSEEET
-327 LLALEKSMEKLTIRQ
+327 LLTLEKDMEKSIIRQ
-342 EELRFQ
+342 ADLRYQ
-348 KDNLEYAK
+348 KDNLEFAK
-356 AHREVMDWEKK
+356 AHREVMHWDKK
-367 LVEERNK
+367 LVGERDK
-374 HTSLQTIVKEKQER
+374 HTSLQAIVKEKQER
-388 KEQLVFLALLKEWSE
+388 KEQLAFQLLLKEWSE
-403 NEQTIRSLSQQIATL
+403 NEQSIRSLSQQIATL
-418 EQNSGLEQVNIRMD
+418 EQNSGLEQVNQRMD
-432 EIKQEARKQWEQSYL
+432 EIKQEARKQWEQAYL
-447 SIQEAVKQYLGYQ
+447 SIQEGIKQYLGYQ
-460 KFLKKKGTE
+460 KFLNKKALD
-469 LSGQDKQKT
+469 LSRQDKQKT
-478 KEIAR
+478 KDIAK
-483 LGTEIDFLYTQ
+483 LSTEIDFLYTQ
-494 IHTFES
+494 MHTFET
-500 KEATLIQEFGDRL
+500 KEAALIQEFGDRL
-513 TYDFKGL
+513 TYDLKGL
-520 IDCISKQIE
+520 IENFLKQIE
-529 DKEARLI
+529 DKKAKLV
-536 ELQAKDKQSSEQQNQ
+536 ELQAKEKESNEKQNQ
-551 LATLHGTLVQSVQF
+551 LATSHGTLVKSIQF
-565 SEEKCEKLKTENEIQ
+565 SEEKCEELKAANDVQ
-580 KQKEEKLLDKLLGLL
+580 KQKEAKLLDKLLGLI
-595 DDVAA
+595 DDVTA

-615 EILSN
+615 ETLGN
-620 NRQQGEQIKKELWE
+620 NRQHAEQIKKELWE
-634 TQLDHSLNDEPFWI
+634 TQLDHSLNNEPFWI

-656 KEWID
+656 KDWID

-668 FYGSQFLQSLSPD
+668 FYGTQFLQSLGTE
-681 EMANSLMTYPL
+681 EMVNSLMTNPL
-692 LPYGLVVSQHQWQK
+692 LPYGLVVSGQQWQK

-727 EMNSQNHQPSFVI
+727 EMNSENHQPSFVI

-745 KELLTDKNQ
+745 KELLSDKNQ
-754 FTNWK
+754 FTSWK

-765 IEEKKDTLIEIE
+765 IEEKKDTLSEIE
-777 KTETSLRRILKE
+777 KTETSLRRNLKE

-796 ELSSD
+796 ELSID
-801 ITKAFNQEQSSL
+801 IEKAFNLEQNTL
-813 LSKKTKLQEI
+813 LSLKTTLQEI
-823 KIQEE
+823 KTQEE
-828 KEKELQL
+828 KEKDAQL
-835 QLKEQLEKTKQKK
+835 GLKEQLENTHRKV
-848 EKLTRNIETLED
+848 EKLTRNVETLEE

-873 VKLEKEKQKEA
+873 VKLEKENKREA
-884 LGLQQQEIGKEHKNI
+884 LGSQQQEIGIEHQNT

-910 LEWKLTTEQAIKE
+910 LEWKLTTEQTIKE
-923 IRFFIEEA
+923 IAFFIEEA
-931 DFPADEKA
+931 VFPADNKA
-939 DHCEEVPRL
+939 DLCEEVPHL
-948 SPHILEEINGSIDE
+948 SAHLLQEINGSIEE
-962 LKLLQKSKEEQ
+962 LKQLQKSKEEQ
-973 ARELLVIQAKKE
+973 ARELLIIQAKKE

-993 LEKKLH
+993 LEKKLNTH
-999 SHTEDWNQ
+999 DQDWNQ
-1007 AAEPD
+1007 APEPD
-1012 EPMSILE
+1012 EPISILE
-1019 KMLQTAQKEAKTAEK
+1019 NMMQTAQKEAKTAEK

-1043 TVAETSLKHAVEQ
+1043 TVAETSLKHAIEQ

-1074 EDLDLKVKEV
+1074 AELDLEVKAV
-1084 EIKDQTK
+1084 EIKDQIK
-1091 LTKEE
+1091 IVSEE

-1107 ETNIAGFEGDLLTLS
+1107 ETNISGFEGDLLTLS

-1127 ESAAFTEHDLEK
+1127 EAAAFTNDDLEK
-1139 VKSQGK
+1139 IKSQGK
-1145 ACILSWCE
+1145 AGILSWCQ
-1153 EHQAIQEDGQEK
+1153 EHQAIQEEGQEK

-1188 FKNEVLTTLDHMDT
+1188 FKNEVVTTLDHMDT
-1202 RHYTHIQGIVKNM
+1202 RHYTHIQSIVKNM

-1229 KERAEKAQTF
+1229 KERAEKAQNF
-1239 WASRASMKVMSIAEA
+1239 WASRASMKVMSISEA

-1295 FVSAI
+1295 FVTAI
-1300 NKITKQFDRID
+1300 NKITKQFDLID
-1311 DNNLSL
+1311 DHNRAL
-1317 DQEIKQLISDEQILF
+1317 DEEIKQLISDEQILF
-1332 ISLRNRY
+1332 VSLRNRY

-1373 RTKSDGSGGQ
+1373 KTKSDGSGGQ

-1393 MLLSVKSETDQSWVP
+1393 MLLSVKSETDHSWVP

-1483 QAEEVVQVR
+1483 QGEEVVQVR

>member
-1 MSMPKIHRIRIVNL
+1 MPKIHRIRIVGL

-103 RRHLITGG
+103 RRHLVTGG

-119 SMSEESGNESRTLE
+119 SMSEESGNESKTLE

-147 EFERKE
+147 EFDRKE

-164 NDEAAET
+164 NDEVAET
-171 ESLKDYLKWNGFDV
+171 ESLKDYLKWNGYDV

-221 YFEGAEDDHSLFQ
+221 YFEGAEDDYSLFQ

-243 VLHRTEHQKN
+243 VLHRSEHQKN

-265 AKDLPVLLKRE
+265 AKDLPILLKRE

-289 EEHLAKGVEH
+289 EEHLAQGVEH
-299 KEIVQS
+299 KEIVQE
-305 SILEGRKLLGALE
+305 SIKVGRQLLGALE
-318 HLKQSEEEG
+318 HLKQTEEEA
-327 LLALEKSMEKLTIRQ
+327 LLSLEKDIDKLIGRQ
-342 EELRFQ
+342 ADLRYQ

-367 LVEERNK
+367 LVEERTK
-374 HTSLQTIVKEKQER
+374 HTSLLEMVKEKQER
-388 KEQLVFLALLKEWSE
+388 KEQVAFQLLLKEWFE
-403 NEQTIRSLSQQIATL
+403 NEQSIRSLSQQIEKL
-418 EQNSGLEQVNIRMD
+418 EQNSGLEQVNQRMD
-432 EIKQEARKQWEQSYL
+432 EIKKEASSQWELSFL
-447 SIQEAVKQYLGYQ
+447 SIQEAVKQYVGYQ
-460 KFLKKKGTE
+460 KFLNKKGTE
-469 LSGQDKQKT
+469 LSRQDKQKT
-478 KEIAR
+478 KDIAQ
-483 LGTEIDFLYTQ
+483 LNTEIDFLYTD
-494 IHTFES
+494 IHNFES
-500 KEATLIQEFGDRL
+500 KESALVQEFGDRL
-513 TYDFKGL
+513 TYDLTGL
-520 IDCISKQIE
+520 IDSLYKQME
-529 DKEARLI
+529 DKKGKLE
-536 ELQAKDKQSSEQQNQ
+536 ELQAKEKESSERQNQ
-551 LATLHGTLVQSVQF
+551 LATSHGTLVQSIQF
-565 SEEKCEKLKTENEIQ
+565 SEEKCAELKVANEEQ
-580 KQKEEKLLDKLLGLL
+580 KQKETKLLDKLHGLL
-595 DDVAA
+595 DGVTA
-600 PFTHSLLSKYAIQIE
+600 PFTHSLLSKYATQIE
-615 EILSN
+615 EMLVH
-620 NRQQGEQIKKELWE
+620 NREQGEQIKKDLWE
-634 TQLDHSLNDEPFWI
+634 TQLDQSLNDEHFWI

-668 FYGSQFLQSLSPD
+668 FYGTQFLQSLSTD
-681 EMANSLMTYPL
+681 EMTNYLLKYPL

-706 INQQVLSGRMFKS
+706 INQQFLSGRMFKS
-719 PVPIFMRE
+719 PVPIFLRE
-727 EMNSQNHQPSFVI
+727 EMKYENHQPSFVL

-745 KELLTDKNQ
+745 RELLTDKNL

-759 IKIAKQ
+759 IKVAKQ
-765 IEEKKDTLIEIE
+765 IDEKKDTLVEIE
-777 KTETSLRRILKE
+777 KTETSYRRILKE
-789 IDRFLSS
+789 IDRFLLG

-801 ITKAFNQEQSSL
+801 IERALHQEQNAL
-813 LSKKTKLQEI
+813 LSKKSKLQEI
-823 KIQEE
+823 ITQEE

-835 QLKEQLEKTKQKK
+835 QLKEQLEHTKRKI
-848 EKLTRNIETLED
+848 EKHSKDVDTLEG
-860 FDQEKTLHQENKR
+860 FDQEKSLYQENKR
-873 VKLEKEKQKEA
+873 VRLEKQKQQET
-884 LGLQQQEIGKEHKNI
+884 LVSQQQEIVKEHEEIVDLKNK
-899 VELQNQWNQTY
+899 WNQTY
-910 LEWKLTTEQAIKE
+910 VEWKLTTEQTIKE
-923 IRFFIEEA
+923 ISFFIEGA
-931 DFPADEKA
+931 AFPADEKA
-939 DHCEEVPRL
+939 DPSEEVPRL
-948 SPHILEEINGSIDE
+948 SPYLLKEINGTIEE
-962 LKLLQKSKEEQ
+962 LRQLQKSKEEQ
-973 ARELLVIQAKKE
+973 ARELLVIQARRE

-993 LEKKLH
+993 LEKKLD
-999 SHTEDWNQ
+999 SQNKDWNQ
-1007 AAEPD
+1007 VPEPD
-1012 EPMSILE
+1012 EPISILE
-1019 KMLQTAQKEAKTAEK
+1019 NMLQTAQKEAKTADK

-1043 TVAETSLKHAVEQ
+1043 TVAETSFKLATEQ
-1056 RDKSGKKIAKHEK
+1056 RDKSGKKVEKHDK
-1069 QPEEW
+1069 QPETW
-1074 EDLDLKVKEV
+1074 EDLELEIKEI

-1091 LTKEE
+1091 LAKEE
-1096 VKQAEKRHKET
+1096 VKKAEKRQKES
-1107 ETNIAGFEGDLLTLS
+1107 ETRISGFEGDLLTLS

-1127 ESAAFTEHDLEK
+1127 EAAAFTENDVERI
-1139 VKSQGK
+1139 KSQGK
-1145 ACILSWCE
+1145 AGILSWCE
-1153 EHQAIQEDGQEK
+1153 EHQAIQEEGQEK
-1165 HAKIDQSLRNLKLT
+1165 HAKIEQSLRNLKLT

-1188 FKNEVLTTLDHMDT
+1188 FKNEVLTTLDHLDT
-1202 RHYTHIQGIVKNM
+1202 RHYTHIQSIVINM

-1229 KERAEKAQTF
+1229 KERAENAQNF
-1239 WASRASMKVMSIAEA
+1239 WASRASMKVMSISEA

-1282 KKAEDIEPLLKQH
+1282 KKAEEIEPLLKQH
-1295 FVSAI
+1295 FVAAI
-1300 NKITKQFDRID
+1300 NKITKQFDVID
-1311 DNNLSL
+1311 DVNQSL
-1317 DQEIKQLISDEQILF
+1317 DLEIKQLISDEQILF
-1332 ISLRNRY
+1332 VSLRNRY
-1339 PELLVYNMRTDN
+1339 PVLLVYNMRTDN

-1373 RTKSDGSGGQ
+1373 KTKSDGSGGQ

-1483 QAEEVVQVR
+1483 QGEEVSQVR

>member
-1 MSMPKIHRIRIVNL
+1 MPKIHRIRIVNL

-27 TFNFHNDETST
+27 TFNFHNEETST

-103 RRHLITGG
+103 RRYLITGG

-119 SMSEESGNESRTLE
+119 SMSEESGNESKTLE
-133 QEAKILPNITFYTR
+133 QEAKILPTITFYTR

-153 EAALEHIPLYE
+153 EAALEHIPLYD
-164 NDEAAET
+164 NDEVAEI
-171 ESLKDYLKWNGFDV
+171 ESLKDYLKWNGYDV

-234 KRIIPTVSQ
+234 KRIVPTVSQ

-299 KEIVQS
+299 KEIVLA
-305 SILEGRKLLGALE
+305 SIQAGRQLLGALE
-318 HLKQSEEEG
+318 HLKQTEEEM
-327 LLALEKSMEKLTIRQ
+327 LLTLEKDMEKLIIRQ
-342 EELRFQ
+342 AELRYQ

-367 LVEERNK
+367 LVEERKK
-374 HTSLQTIVKEKQER
+374 HTSLQAIVLEKQER
-388 KEQLVFLALLKEWSE
+388 KEALVFQVLLKEWSE

-418 EQNSGLEQVNIRMD
+418 EQNSGLEQVNQRME
-432 EIKQEARKQWEQSYL
+432 EIKQEAKKQWEQSYL
-447 SIQEAVKQYLGYQ
+447 SIQEAIKQYVGYQ

-469 LSGQDKQKT
+469 LSQQDKQKT
-478 KEIAR
+478 KKIAQ
-483 LGTEIDFLYTQ
+483 LSTEIDFLYTQ
-494 IHTFES
+494 MHAFES
-500 KEATLIQEFGDRL
+500 KEAALIQAFGDRL
-513 TYDFKGL
+513 SYDLKGL
-520 IDCISKQIE
+520 IESLFKQIE
-529 DKEARLI
+529 DKKARLV
-536 ELQAKDKQSSEQQNQ
+536 EVQAKDKESSERQNQ
-551 LATLHGTLVQSVQF
+551 LATSHGTLVQSIQF
-565 SEEKCEKLKTENEIQ
+565 SEEKCEELNLANEEQ
-580 KQKEEKLLDKLLGLL
+580 MQREAKLLDKLHGLL
-595 DDVAA
+595 DDATA
-600 PFTHSLLSKYAIQIE
+600 PFTHSLLSKYSIQIE

-620 NRQQGEQIKKELWE
+620 NRQQAEQIKKELWE
-634 TQLDHSLNDEPFWI
+634 TQLDHSLNDEPFWV
-648 ANKDVKEL
+648 ANNDVKEL

-668 FYGSQFLQSLSPD
+668 FYGTQFLQSLRAED
-681 EMANSLMTYPL
+681 LANNLMKYPL
-692 LPYGLVVSQHQWQK
+692 LPYGLVVSGHQWQK

-719 PVPIFMRE
+719 PVPIFLRE
-727 EMNSQNHQPSFVI
+727 EMSSEYHQTSFVI

-745 KELLTDKNQ
+745 QELLTDKNQ

-765 IEEKKDTLIEIE
+765 IEEKKDTLLEIE
-777 KTETSLRRILKE
+777 KTETSLRRVLKE

-796 ELSSD
+796 DLSID
-801 ITKAFNQEQSSL
+801 IEKALNQEQNAL
-813 LSKKTKLQEI
+813 LSKKKNLQEI
-823 KIQEE
+823 KAQEE

-835 QLKEQLEKTKQKK
+835 QLKEQLENTKGKI
-848 EKLTRNIETLED
+848 EKLTKDVETLED

-873 VKLEKEKQKEA
+873 VKLEKENQKEA
-884 LGLQQQEIGKEHKNI
+884 LGSQQQEIGKELQNT

-910 LEWKLTTEQAIKE
+910 LEWKLISEQTIKE

-931 DFPADEKA
+931 VFPTDEKA
-939 DHCEEVPRL
+939 DPCDEVPHL
-948 SPHILEEINGSIDE
+948 SSHLLEKINGSIGE
-962 LKLLQKSKEEQ
+962 LKQLQKSKEEQ
-973 ARELLVIQAKKE
+973 ARELLVFQAKKE

-993 LEKKLH
+993 LEKKLNAH
-999 SHTEDWNQ
+999 DEDWNK
-1007 AAEPD
+1007 APEPD
-1012 EPMSILE
+1012 EPISILE
-1019 KMLQTAQKEAKTAEK
+1019 NMLQTAQKEAKTAEK

-1043 TVAETSLKHAVEQ
+1043 TVAETSLKHATEQ
-1056 RDKSGKKIAKHEK
+1056 RDKSGKKVEKHEQ

-1074 EDLDLKVKEV
+1074 EDFDLEVKAL

-1096 VKQAEKRHKET
+1096 VKQAEKREKET

-1127 ESAAFTEHDLEK
+1127 EAAAFTNHDVEK
-1139 VKSQGK
+1139 IKSHGK

-1153 EHQAIQEDGQEK
+1153 GHQVIQEEGKEK

-1202 RHYTHIQGIVKNM
+1202 RHYTHIQSIVKNM

-1229 KERAEKAQTF
+1229 KERAEKAQNF

-1295 FVSAI
+1295 FVAAI
-1300 NKITKQFDRID
+1300 NKITKQFDMID
-1311 DNNLSL
+1311 DHNRAL
-1317 DQEIKQLISDEQILF
+1317 DEEIKQLISDEQILF
-1332 ISLRNRY
+1332 VSLRNRY

-1483 QAEEVVQVR
+1483 QGEEVVQ

>member
-1 MSMPKIHRIRIVNL
+1 MPKINRIRIVGL

-27 TFNFHNDETST
+27 TFNFHNENTST
-38 NGLIAMMNGGGKG
+38 NGLISMMNGGGKG

-78 FFNNKEQFIPYTFH
+78 FFNHKEQFIPYTFH
-92 VLIQWELDGAD
+92 VVIQWELDGAD
-103 RRHLITGG
+103 HRYLITGG

-119 SMSEESGNESRTLE
+119 SMSEEGETEKKTLE

-147 EFERKE
+147 EFERQE
-153 EAALEHIPLYE
+153 EAGLEHIPLLE
-164 NDEAAET
+164 NEEVADT
-171 ESLKDYLKWNGFDV
+171 EGLKDYLKWNGYDV

-196 DTYGINRKDWDIMK
+196 DTYGIDRKDWDILK

-289 EEHLAKGVEH
+289 EDHLVTGIQH
-299 KEIVQS
+299 KEVVDE
-305 SILEGRKLLGALE
+305 SIKVGQQLLGALE
-318 HLKQSEEEG
+318 HLLQAERETLVK
-327 LLALEKSMEKLTIRQ
+327 LEKDLEKLLVKQ
-342 EELRFQ
+342 DELRFQ

-356 AHREVMDWEKK
+356 AHREVREWEKK
-367 LVEERNK
+367 LAEEQKK
-374 HTSLQTIVKEKQER
+374 HEALQEVVQAKQDR
-388 KEQLVFLALLKEWSE
+388 KDELAFLVLLKEWSE
-403 NEQTIRSLSQQIATL
+403 NEQSIRALSQQIAKL
-418 EQNSGLEQVNIRMD
+418 EQNSGLEQVNLRMD
-432 EIKQEARKQWEQSYL
+432 EIKAEAAKQWEESSL
-447 SIQEAVKQYLGYQ
+447 AIKENIKQYFGYQ
-460 KFLKKKGTE
+460 KFLKKKATE
-469 LSGQDKQKT
+469 LSKQDKQKT
-478 KEIAR
+478 TEIAK
-483 LGTEIDFLYTQ
+483 LKTEIDFLYTQ

-500 KEATLIQEFGDRL
+500 KEATLIKEFGDRL
-513 TYDFKGL
+513 TYDLTGFIESL
-520 IDCISKQIE
+520 SKQIE
-529 DKEARLI
+529 DKE
-536 ELQAKDKQSSEQQNQ
+536 NQ
-551 LATLHGTLVQSVQF
+551 LTDLQVKEKVSNEKQNELATQHGTLVQSIET
-565 SEEKCEKLKTENEIQ
+565 SEEKCQELTEANELQ
-580 KQKEEKLLDKLLGLL
+580 KQKEGKLVDKLHGLL
-595 DDVAA
+595 AEVTA
-600 PFTHSLLSKYAIQIE
+600 PLTNALLSKYSLQIE
-615 EILSN
+615 ELLAE
-620 NRQQGEQIKKELWE
+620 NRQQAEELKKELWE
-634 TQLDHSLNDEPFWI
+634 TQLDHSLNDEPFWV

-668 FYGSQFLQSLSPD
+668 FYGTQFLQSLSPE
-681 EMANSLMTYPL
+681 EMAKSLMTYPL
-692 LPYGLVVSQHQWQK
+692 LPYGLIVSGQQWQK
-706 INQQVLSGRMFKS
+706 INQQILTGRMYKS
-719 PVPIFMRE
+719 PVPIYMRE
-727 EMNSQNHQPSFVI
+727 EMNGETQQTSFVMV
-740 INGTE
+740 NGTE
-745 KELLTDKNQ
+745 HELLTDKNQ

-759 IKIAKQ
+759 IQIAKQ
-765 IEEKKDTLIEIE
+765 LDEKKETLEEIE
-777 KTETSLRRILKE
+777 KTEASLRGILKE
-789 IDRFLSS
+789 IDRFLANDLSS
-796 ELSSD
+796 EIERALS
-801 ITKAFNQEQSSL
+801 QEQNAL
-813 LSKKTKLQEI
+813 AAKKTKLQEVTTH
-823 KIQEE
+823 QE

-835 QLKEQLEKTKQKK
+835 QLKEQRKKAQQKV
-848 EKLTRNIETLED
+848 EKLTKDVETLTAFES
-860 FDQEKTLHQENKR
+860 EKELHQENKR
-873 VKLEKEKQKEA
+873 VKQEKEKQNESLNK
-884 LGLQQQEIGKEHKNI
+884 QQEEIAREYETVVN
-899 VELQNQWNQTY
+899 LQNEWNQTY
-910 LEWKLTTEQAIKE
+910 VEWKLTTEQSIKR
-923 IRFFIEEA
+923 ISFFIEVA
-931 DFPADEKA
+931 TFPAEEKA
-939 DHCEEVPRL
+939 DAIEEVPRL
-948 SPHILEEINGSIDE
+948 SSHVLEEINGSIDE
-962 LKLLQKSKEEQ
+962 LKQLHKSKEEQ
-973 ARELLVIQAKKE
+973 ASELIKIQATKE
-985 TEQKQQKK
+985 SEQKQQKK
-993 LEKKLH
+993 LEKKLKAI
-999 SHTEDWNQ
+999 TEDWKD

-1012 EPMSILE
+1012 EPISILE
-1019 KMLQTAQKEAKTAEK
+1019 NMLQTASKEVKAAEK

-1043 TVAETSLKHAVEQ
+1043 TVAETSLKHSIEQ
-1056 RDKSGKKIAKHEK
+1056 REKAGKKVAKHEK

-1074 EDLDLKVKEV
+1074 EEHDLEVKEV

-1091 LTKEE
+1091 LTKKEIKDTE
-1096 VKQAEKRHKET
+1096 KQEKET
-1107 ETNIAGFEGDLLTLS
+1107 ETNITNYEGDLFTLS
-1122 VILKE
+1122 VVLKE
-1127 ESAAFTEHDLEK
+1127 EAASFTDEDIEK
-1139 VKSQGK
+1139 IKTQGK
-1145 ACILSWCE
+1145 KCILAWCDD
-1153 EHQAIQEDGQEK
+1153 HQSIQEEGKEK
-1165 HAKIDQSLRNLKLT
+1165 HAKIEQSLRNLKLA

-1202 RHYTHIQGIVKNM
+1202 RHYHHIQSVVKNM

-1229 KERAEKAQTF
+1229 KERAEKAQSF
-1239 WASRASMKVMSIAEA
+1239 WASRASMKVMGISEA

-1282 KKAEDIEPLLKQH
+1282 KKADEIEPLLKQH

-1311 DNNLSL
+1311 DSNREL
-1317 DQEIKQLISDEQILF
+1317 DHEIKQLISDEQILF
-1332 ISLRNRY
+1332 VSLRSRY

-1373 RTKSDGSGGQ
+1373 KTKSDGSGGQ

-1393 MLLSVKSETDQSWVP
+1393 MLLSVKGETDQSWVP
-1408 LVCDNP
+1408 LVVDNP

-1483 QAEEVVQVR
+1483 QGDEAVTQ

>member
-1 MSMPKIHRIRIVNL
+1 MSMPKIHRIRIVGL

-92 VLIQWELDGAD
+92 VLIQWELDGSD

-119 SMSEESGNESRTLE
+119 SMSEESGIESKTLE

-147 EFERKE
+147 EFERNE

-164 NDEAAET
+164 NDAVAEI
-171 ESLKDYLKWNGFDV
+171 EGLKDYLKWNGYDV

-210 DINKDEGGVGK
+210 EINKDEGGVGK

-276 QAHKEFLEDIVPF
+276 QAHKEFLEDIIPF
-289 EEHLAKGVEH
+289 EEHLAIGVEH
-299 KEIVQS
+299 KEIVGE
-305 SILEGRKLLGALE
+305 SIKVGRQLLGALK
-318 HLKQSEEEG
+318 HLKESEEETR
-327 LLALEKSMEKLTIRQ
+327 LTLEKDIEKLTIRQ
-342 EELRFQ
+342 EELRYQ

-356 AHREVMDWEKK
+356 SHREVMDWDKK
-367 LVEERNK
+367 LVEEKKK
-374 HTSLQTIVKEKQER
+374 HTALEAVVQEKHER
-388 KEQLVFLALLKEWSE
+388 KEHFAFLLLLKEWHE
-403 NEQTIRSLSQQIATL
+403 NEQTIRTLSQQIEKV
-418 EQNSGLEQVNIRMD
+418 EQNSGLEQVNQRMD
-432 EIKQEARKQWEQSYL
+432 EIKKEAAQQWEQSSQL
-447 SIQEAVKQYLGYQ
+447 LQEAVKQYFGYQ
-460 KFLKKKGTE
+460 KFLKKKGNE

-478 KEIAR
+478 KEIAQAS
-483 LGTEIDFLYTQ
+483 TEIDFLYTQ
-494 IHTFES
+494 MHTFES
-500 KEATLIQEFGDRL
+500 KEAALIKEFGDRL
-513 TYDFKGL
+513 TYDLQGFIESL
-520 IDCISKQIE
+520 SKQIE
-529 DKEARLI
+529 DKKTSLED
-536 ELQAKDKQSSEQQNQ
+536 LQGKEKESNERQKQ
-551 LATLHGTLVQSVQF
+551 LATSHGTLVQSIQF
-565 SEEKCEKLKTENEIQ
+565 LVEKCEELKLANEEQ
-580 KQKEEKLLDKLLGLL
+580 KKREAKLADKLHGLL
-595 DDVAA
+595 DDVTA
-600 PFTHSLLSKYAIQIE
+600 PFTHSLLSKYSLQIE
-615 EILSN
+615 ELLGH
-620 NRQQGEQIKKELWE
+620 NRQQGEQVKKELWE

-668 FYGSQFLQSLSPD
+668 FYGTQFLQSLST
-681 EMANSLMTYPL
+681 EEIANYCLMYPL
-692 LPYGLVVSQHQWQK
+692 LPYGLVVSGHQWQK

-727 EMNSQNHQPSFVI
+727 EMNSEHSKVSFVI

-745 KELLTDKNQ
+745 NELLTDKNQ

-759 IKIAKQ
+759 IKIANQ
-765 IEEKKDTLIEIE
+765 IEEKKDILIEMD
-777 KTETSLRRILKE
+777 KTETSLRSILKE

-796 ELSSD
+796 ELSND
-801 ITKAFNQEQSSL
+801 IEKALNQEQNAL
-813 LSKKTKLQEI
+813 LSKRTKLQEI
-823 KIQEE
+823 TTQEA
-828 KEKELQL
+828 KENELQH
-835 QLKEQLEKTKQKK
+835 QLKEQLESTKRKI
-848 EKLTRNIETLED
+848 EKLLKNVEKLED
-860 FDQEKTLHQENKR
+860 FEQERTSHQENKR
-873 VKLEKEKQKEA
+873 VKREKEKQKEA
-884 LGLQQQEIGKEHKNI
+884 LDIQQQEIGKEHQNI
-899 VELQNQWNQTY
+899 IELQNKWNQTY
-910 LEWKLTTEQAIKE
+910 FEWKLTTEQTIKE
-923 IRFFIEEA
+923 IAFFIEKA
-931 DFPADEKA
+931 VFPTNEKA
-939 DHCEEVPRL
+939 DLCEEVPRL
-948 SPHILEEINGSIDE
+948 SSHILEDINGSIDE
-962 LKLLQKSKEEQ
+962 LKQLQKSKEEQ

-993 LEKKLH
+993 LEKKLNTH
-999 SHTEDWNQ
+999 NEDWIQ
-1007 AAEPD
+1007 AQEPD

-1019 KMLQTAQKEAKTAEK
+1019 NMLQTAQKEAKTAEK

-1043 TVAETSLKHAVEQ
+1043 TVAETSLEHATEQ
-1056 RDKSGKKIAKHEK
+1056 RKKSGKKIAKHEK

-1074 EDLDLKVKEV
+1074 EDLDLEVKAV
-1084 EIKDQTK
+1084 EIIDQTK
-1091 LTKEE
+1091 RTNEE
-1096 VKQAEKRHKET
+1096 VKQVEKRQKDT
-1107 ETNIAGFEGDLLTLS
+1107 EANITGYEGDLLTLS

-1127 ESAAFTEHDLEK
+1127 EAAAFTDQDTEK
-1139 VKSQGK
+1139 IKSQGK

-1153 EHQAIQEDGQEK
+1153 AHQGIQEEGQEK
-1165 HAKIDQSLRNLKLT
+1165 HAKIEQSLRNVKLT

-1202 RHYTHIQGIVKNM
+1202 RHYTHIQSVVKNM

-1229 KERAEKAQTF
+1229 KERAEKAQNF
-1239 WASRASMKVMSIAEA
+1239 WASRASMKVMSISEA

-1268 GSFPLVQLK
+1268 GSFPLVQLG

-1295 FVSAI
+1295 FVAAI
-1300 NKITKQFDRID
+1300 TKITKQFEMID
-1311 DNNLSL
+1311 DQNLAL
-1317 DQEIKQLISDEQILF
+1317 DQAIKELISDWQILF
-1332 ISLRNRY
+1332 VSLRNRF

-1373 RTKSDGSGGQ
+1373 KTKSDGSGGQ

-1483 QAEEVVQVR
+1483 QGEGIS

>member
-1 MSMPKIHRIRIVNL
+1 MPKIHRIRIVGL

-119 SMSEESGNESRTLE
+119 SMSEDSGNESRTLE

-153 EAALEHIPLYE
+153 EASLEHIPLYE
-164 NDEAAET
+164 NDEVAET

-243 VLHRTEHQKN
+243 ILHRTEHQKN

-299 KEIVQS
+299 KEIALG
-305 SILEGRKLLGALE
+305 SIQTGRRLLGALE
-318 HLKQSEEEG
+318 HLKQSEEET
-327 LLALEKSMEKLTIRQ
+327 LLTLEKDMEKSIIRQ
-342 EELRFQ
+342 ADLRFQ
-348 KDNLEYAK
+348 KDNLEFAK
-356 AHREVMDWEKK
+356 AHREVMHWDKK
-367 LVEERNK
+367 LVEEREK
-374 HTSLQTIVKEKQER
+374 HTSLQAIVKEKQER
-388 KEQLVFLALLKEWSE
+388 KEQLAFQLLLKEWSE
-403 NEQTIRSLSQQIATL
+403 NEQSIRSLSQQIATL
-418 EQNSGLEQVNIRMD
+418 EQNSGLEHVNQRMD
-432 EIKQEARKQWEQSYL
+432 EIKQEARKQWEHVLL
-447 SIQEAVKQYLGYQ
+447 SIQESTKQYLGYQ
-460 KFLKKKGTE
+460 KFLNKKALE
-469 LSGQDKQKT
+469 LSGKDKQKT
-478 KEIAR
+478 KDIAQ
-483 LGTEIDFLYTQ
+483 LSTEIDFFYTQ
-494 IHTFES
+494 MHTFES
-500 KEATLIQEFGDRL
+500 KEAGLIHEFGDRL
-513 TYDFKGL
+513 TYDLKGL
-520 IDCISKQIE
+520 IENFLKQIE
-529 DKEARLI
+529 DKKAKLV
-536 ELQAKDKQSSEQQNQ
+536 ELQAKDKESSEKQNQ
-551 LATLHGTLVQSVQF
+551 LATSHGTLVKSIQV
-565 SEEKCEKLKTENEIQ
+565 SEEKCEELKAANDVQ
-580 KQKEEKLLDKLLGLL
+580 KQKEAKLLDKLLGLI
-595 DDVAA
+595 DDVTA
-600 PFTHSLLSKYAIQIE
+600 PFTHSLLSKYTKQIE
-615 EILSN
+615 EILGN
-620 NRQQGEQIKKELWE
+620 NRQQAEQIKKELWE

-668 FYGSQFLQSLSPD
+668 FYGTQFLQSLSTE
-681 EMANSLMTYPL
+681 EMVNSLMTNPL
-692 LPYGLVVSQHQWQK
+692 LPYGLVVSGQQWQK

-727 EMNSQNHQPSFVI
+727 EMNNEHHQPSFVI

-745 KELLTDKNQ
+745 KELLSDKNQ
-754 FTNWK
+754 FTSWK

-765 IEEKKDTLIEIE
+765 IEEKKDTLSEIE

-796 ELSSD
+796 ELSID
-801 ITKAFNQEQSSL
+801 IEKAFNLEQNTL
-813 LSKKTKLQEI
+813 LSLKTNLQEI
-823 KIQEE
+823 KTSEE
-828 KEKELQL
+828 KEKDAQL
-835 QLKEQLEKTKQKK
+835 GLKEQLENTHRKV
-848 EKLTRNIETLED
+848 EKLTRNVERLEE

-873 VKLEKEKQKEA
+873 VKLEKEKQREA
-884 LGLQQQEIGKEHKNI
+884 LGSQQQEIGIEHQNT
-899 VELQNQWNQTY
+899 VVLQNQWNQTY
-910 LEWKLTTEQAIKE
+910 VEWKLTTEQTIKE
-923 IRFFIEEA
+923 IAFFIEEA
-931 DFPADEKA
+931 VFPAADKA
-939 DHCEEVPRL
+939 DQCEEVPHL
-948 SPHILEEINGSIDE
+948 SAHLLQEINGSIEE
-962 LKLLQKSKEEQ
+962 LKQLQKSKEEQ
-973 ARELLVIQAKKE
+973 ARELLIIQAKKE

-999 SHTEDWNQ
+999 THEQDWNQ
-1007 AAEPD
+1007 APEPD
-1012 EPMSILE
+1012 EPISILE
-1019 KMLQTAQKEAKTAEK
+1019 NMMQTAQKEAKTAEK

-1043 TVAETSLKHAVEQ
+1043 TVAETSLKHAIEQ

-1074 EDLDLKVKEV
+1074 ADLDLEVKAV
-1084 EIKDQTK
+1084 EIKDQMK
-1091 LTKEE
+1091 IVSEE
-1096 VKQAEKRHKET
+1096 VKEAEKHHKET
-1107 ETNIAGFEGDLLTLS
+1107 ETNISGFEGDLLTLS

-1127 ESAAFTEHDLEK
+1127 EAAAFTNDDLEK
-1139 VKSQGK
+1139 IKSQGK
-1145 ACILSWCE
+1145 ACILSWCQ
-1153 EHQAIQEDGQEK
+1153 EHQAIQEEGQEK

-1188 FKNEVLTTLDHMDT
+1188 FKNEVVTTLDHMDT
-1202 RHYTHIQGIVKNM
+1202 RHYTHIQSIVKNM

-1229 KERAEKAQTF
+1229 KERAEKAQNF
-1239 WASRASMKVMSIAEA
+1239 WASRASMKVMSISEA

-1295 FVSAI
+1295 FVAAI
-1300 NKITKQFDRID
+1300 NKITKQFDLID
-1311 DNNLSL
+1311 DHNRAL
-1317 DQEIKQLISDEQILF
+1317 DEEIKQLICDEQILF
-1332 ISLRNRY
+1332 VSLRNRY

-1373 RTKSDGSGGQ
+1373 KTKSDGSGGQ

-1393 MLLSVKSETDQSWVP
+1393 MLLSVKSETDHSWVP

-1450 ISQRFDA
+1450 ISQRFEA

-1483 QAEEVVQVR
+1483 Q